1 MNQHVH
7 HIARRIT
14 AAAIGLALS
23 CAGLGSQAVAY
34 ATQPA
39 ATDVTVIAFQQNWK
53 TVAEECTNTYG
64 PEGVKYVQIS
74 PPQESVQGT
83 QWWTVYQPVSY
94 KLNSRFGTE
103 DELKSMI
110 KQCNAAGV
118 DVIAD
123 VVLNHTTGHD
133 VSWVDDQYGV
143 DGTAYNGSYGR
154 YPSMDPYAEGGTQG
168 LYQYQE
174 SGNKHQF
181 GLPSGDF
188 HTCKSNVSDNIS
200 DYTNAD
206 EVWNCRL
213 STMWDINTGSE
224 RVQNMQADYLKRLWQ
239 DGVRGF
245 RIDSAKHMD
254 PDDIA
259 AIKRKFMDKAGI
271 NGQSFPWSQEVIY
284 HQGESSKFAPERY
297 EKNGEVTQ
305 FSYAY
310 SLLKDFNGSITDLKY
325 ITSDLLKRSDDATV
339 FVANWDSARGSE
351 TLSPTS
357 GARYELANAFMLG
370 YDYGHPKILSDYY
383 FDKSTQYDDGVKDT
397 SDTKV
402 PYVDMNEAC
411 VASKDP
417 TQMTYGDW
425 NCQQRWTSIRGMIR
439 FHNAVNGTKATNWQE
454 RGDNNIA
461 FDRAADGSSTAKG
474 FMAINNTLQDHDVDY
489 MTTLPDGEYCDVYA
503 SRGCSKMVTVSNGH
517 VKTTIGKRSA
527 IALYQGAVAESD
539 SGKGQYEPQYSDS
552 PNSTLI
558 GDKTL
563 TVYYKPKQD
572 DAAVPELHYQ
582 KTDGMEQHISMKA
595 VEVAD
600 STDARGWYSADL
612 PKGANLAAAK
622 FYFTDGTGAD
632 RPDSNGWYQSQ
643 VGDTMV
649 NVCDGTVGRGVPYA
663 RTYTGQHAGQTK
675 VTVNFKPTDSVGKRA
690 TGVQV
695 WTDDQTKST
704 YLPFDATGNGFGEIA
719 QGYVDGAHSQ
729 VRFRIVDDET
739 SEDASTGTEDSYSA
753 GTWKLDK
760 FANAYVDG
768 AIEAWV
774 DGNQPQ
780 TVSDRSPEKASPA
793 ATPQPN
799 DIKNPKTLTVKLH
812 YYRAD
817 GRYQD
822 YDMESD
828 TWKGWDLWSWYKE
841 STSGVATPF
850 NGHDDFGEVAEYKL
864 SQTGKGVRDPWF
876 IIRNGGSS
884 WTGKDCDDND
894 RQIPESVINVQ
905 AGNPDEGT
913 AEFWIL
919 SGDPTIYA
927 HPVAA
932 TGVTFDTQGGS
943 SVGAQTVKVGGTAS
957 EPDAPTKDGYRFVR
971 WTTDPA
977 GTTPYTFGTPVNA
990 PVTLYA
996 QWAEAHKVTFDTTGG
1011 SAIDTQLVGD
1021 GEIASTPAAP
1031 IREGYT
1037 FAGWSTSKSDGAV
1050 YDFSTPVTTD
1060 VTLYAQWTPNT
1071 YTVTFNTNGG
1081 TSVSSA
1087 SVQYGQTVAEPNDDP
1102 TLDGKK
1108 FVGWTT
1114 DAAGTQ
1120 PYGFGTP
1127 VTGDLTLYAKWSGV
1141 DETYRTVTLN
1151 LNDGAEY
1158 PPTALQNMTLFVK
1171 DGERLT
1177 IPDPAPTRDG
1187 YRLAGWTTDA
1197 ARQHDYASDSAVT
1210 DDLTLY
1216 AKWVKTWTVTFDS
1229 QGGTDVPAQTV
1240 DDGGQV
1246 VAPDPAPVRD
1256 EYRLTGWSVEPTGG
1270 AAYVFSTPVTA
1281 DVTLYAQWA
1290 RTARQWT
1297 ITFDLNGGAAPA
1309 GKNARELYADQKV
1322 YDGDPLVS
1330 PTKDQTNVPVLDGYE
1345 FQGWSTVR
1353 NDAFATSVLSF
1364 DENGRS
1370 LMPIDRDG
1378 TVYALWAKAG
1388 TVVKPPSATAGSG
1401 TGSAT
1406 TTGVYADTDTGLN
1419 GLAMFEAVVRQPGK
1433 FPNTDFGSITEES
1446 TPWVN

>member
-1 MNQHVH
+1 MNQHAH
-7 HIARRIT
+7 HTARRIT

-174 SGNKHQF
+174 SGNNHQY

-200 DYTNAD
+200 DYSNAD

-213 STMWDINTGSE
+213 STMWDINTGNG
-224 RVQNMQADYLKRLWQ
+224 RVQNMQADYLNRLWQ

-310 SLLKDFNGSITDLKY
+310 SLLKDFNGSITDLKN
-325 ITSDLLKRSDDATV
+325 IKSDLLKNSNDATV

-370 YDYGHPKILSDYY
+370 YDYGHPKILSDYH

-402 PYVDMNEAC
+402 PYVNMNEAC
-411 VASKDP
+411 ATSKDP
-417 TQMTYGDW
+417 TQMAYGDW

-439 FHNAVNGTKATNWQE
+439 FHNAVNGTKVTNWQE
-454 RGDNNIA
+454 HGDNNIA

-489 MTTLPDGEYCDVYA
+489 TTTLPNGEYCDVYA
-503 SRGCSKMVTVSNGH
+503 LRDCSKKVEVSGGH
-517 VKTTIGKRSA
+517 IKTTIGKRSA
-527 IALYQGAVAESD
+527 IALYQGAVAES
-539 SGKGQYEPQYSDS
+539 GPGEGQYEPQYSDS

-572 DAAVPELHYQ
+572 NAAVPELRYQ
-582 KTDGMEQHISMKA
+582 ETDGTVQCISMKA
-595 VEVAD
+595 VEVKD
-600 STDARGWYSADL
+600 STDASGWYSADL
-612 PKGANLAAAK
+612 PGGANLAAVK
-622 FYFTDGTGAD
+622 FYFTDGTDVD
-632 RPDSNGWYQSQ
+632 RPDGNGWYQSQ

-649 NVCDGTVGRGVPYA
+649 NVQDGTVSRGVPFT
-663 RTYTGQHAGQTK
+663 RTYASQHANQTK
-675 VTVNFKPTDSVGKRA
+675 VTINFKPTSSVGTNA
-690 TGVQV
+690 AGVQV
-695 WTDDQTKST
+695 WTDGQTEPT
-704 YLPFDATGNGFGEIA
+704 YLPFDATNGFGKIA
-719 QGYVDGAHSQ
+719 QGYVDGTQSQ
-729 VRFRIVDDET
+729 VKFRIVDDRT
-739 SEDASTGTEDSYSA
+739 ATAASNGTEDSYTA
-753 GTWKLDK
+753 YVWKLDK
-760 FANAYVDG
+760 FADAYVDG

-774 DGNQPQ
+774 DGSQPQ

-905 AGNPDEGT
+905 AGDLAAGT

-919 SGDPTIYA
+919 SGDPTVYA

-932 TGVTFDTQGGS
+932 TGVTFDTRGGS
-943 SVGAQTVKVGGTAS
+943 SVGAQTVKVGGMAR
-957 EPDAPTKDGYRFVR
+957 EPAAPTKDGYKFVG
-971 WTTDPA
+971 WTTDA
-977 GTTPYTFGTPVNA
+977 DGTKPYSFDTPVNV

-996 QWAEAHKVTFDTTGG
+996 QWAVAHKVTFDSTGG
-1011 SAIDTQLVGD
+1011 SAVDTQLVGN
-1021 GEIASTPAAP
+1021 GEKASAPANP
-1031 IREGYT
+1031 TRTGYT
-1037 FAGWSTSKSDGAV
+1037 FAGWSTSQAGGAN
-1050 YDFSTPVTTD
+1050 YNFNATSVTGD
-1060 VTLYAQWTPNT
+1060 LTLYAQWTPNT

-1081 TSVSSA
+1081 TSVDPVN
-1087 SVQYGQTVAEPNDDP
+1087 VQYGQKVAKPSDP
-1102 TLDGKK
+1102 TFDDRQ

-1114 DAAGTQ
+1114 DEAGTK
-1120 PYGFGTP
+1120 PYGFDTP
-1127 VTGDLTLYAKWSGV
+1127 VTGDLTLYAKWAGAG
-1141 DETYRTVTLN
+1141 ETYRTVTLN
-1151 LNDGAEY
+1151 LSDGADY
-1158 PPTALQNMTLFVK
+1158 PPTALQSMTLFVK
-1171 DGERLT
+1171 NGEQLV

-1187 YRLAGWTTDA
+1187 YRLAGWTIDTA
-1197 ARQHDYASDSAVT
+1197 GTKPYGFGTPVT
-1210 DDLTLY
+1210 VDLTLY

-1229 QGGTDVPAQTV
+1229 QGGTDVPSQTV
-1240 DDGGQV
+1240 DDRGPA
-1246 VAPDPAPVRD
+1246 VAPDPAPTRD
-1256 EYRLTGWSVEPTGG
+1256 EYKLIGWSVEPTGG
-1270 AAYVFSTPVTA
+1270 ATYDFNTQVTA

-1290 RTARQWT
+1290 RTAHQWT
-1297 ITFDLNGGAAPA
+1297 IKFDLNGGAAPE
-1309 GKNARELYADQKV
+1309 GKEATKLYADQKV
-1322 YDGDPLVS
+1322 YDGDPLIS
-1330 PTKDQTNVPVLDGYE
+1330 PTVDQTNVPVLEGYE

-1353 NDAFATSVLSF
+1353 NDALAKSVLSF
-1364 DENGRS
+1364 DENGKS

-1378 TVYALWAKAG
+1378 TVYALWAKMG
-1388 TVVKPPSATAGSG
+1388 TVVKPPTSTSD
-1401 TGSAT
+1401 ST
-1406 TTGVYADTDTGLN
+1406 TQSQIGAYSNTEAGLN

>member
-1 MNQHVH
+1 MNQHAH
-7 HIARRIT
+7 HTARRIT

-53 TVAEECTNTYG
+53 TVGEECTNTYG

-103 DELKSMI
+103 DELKNMI
-110 KQCNAAGV
+110 KQCNAVGV

-174 SGNKHQF
+174 SGNNHQF

-200 DYTNAD
+200 DYSNAD

-224 RVQNMQADYLKRLWQ
+224 RVQNMQADYLNQLWQ

-254 PDDIA
+254 PNDIA

-271 NGQSFPWSQEVIY
+271 NGWSFPWSQEVIY

-310 SLLKDFNGSITDLKY
+310 SLLKDFNGSITDLKN
-325 ITSDLLKRSDDATV
+325 IKSDLLKNSNDATV

-383 FDKSTQYDDGVKDT
+383 FVKSTQYDDGVKDT

-402 PYVDMNEAC
+402 PYVNMDEAC
-411 VASKDP
+411 ATSKDP
-417 TQMTYGDW
+417 TQMTYGNW

-439 FHNAVNGTKATNWQE
+439 FHNAVNGTKVTNWQE
-454 RGDNNIA
+454 NGNNNIA
-461 FDRAADGSSTAKG
+461 FDRAADGSSPAKG

-489 MTTLPDGEYCDVYA
+489 TTTLPDGEYCDVYA
-503 SRGCSKMVTVSNGH
+503 SRDCSKKVKVSGRH
-517 VKTTIGKRSA
+517 IKTTIGKRSA

-539 SGKGQYEPQYSDS
+539 FDKGKYDPQYSDS

-558 GDKTL
+558 ADKTL
-563 TVYYKPKQD
+563 TVYYKPKQSGS
-572 DAAVPELHYQ
+572 APTLHYQ
-582 KTDGMEQHISMKA
+582 KADGSEQNLAMKA
-595 VEVAD
+595 VDASN
-600 STDARGWYSADL
+600 STDANGWYSVNL
-612 PKGANLAAAK
+612 PEGANLETAK
-622 FYFTDGTGAD
+622 FYFTDGTGTD
-632 RPDSNGWYQSQ
+632 RPDTNGWYQSQ

-649 NVCDGTVGRGVPYA
+649 NVQDGTVSRGVPFT
-663 RTYTGQHAGQTK
+663 RTYANQTK
-675 VTVNFKPTDSVGKRA
+675 VTINFKPTSSVGTNA
-690 TGVQV
+690 AGVQV
-695 WTDDQTKST
+695 WTDGQTEPT
-704 YLPFDATGNGFGEIA
+704 YLPFDATNGFGKIA
-719 QGYVDGAHSQ
+719 QGYVDGTQSQ
-729 VRFRIVDDET
+729 VRFRIVDGGTADK
-739 SEDASTGTEDSYSA
+739 ASAGTKDSYLAS
-753 GTWKLDK
+753 TWKLDK

-774 DGNQPQ
+774 DGSQPQ
-780 TVSDRSPEKASPA
+780 SASDRSPEKAAPA

-799 DIKNPKTLTVKLH
+799 DIKNPTTLTVKLH

-894 RQIPESVINVQ
+894 RQIPESVINVS
-905 AGNPDEGT
+905 AGNPNEGT

-932 TGVTFDTQGGS
+932 TGVTFDTRGGS
-943 SVGAQTVKVGGTAS
+943 SVGAQTVKVGGMAR
-957 EPDAPTKDGYRFVR
+957 EPAAPTKDGYKFVG
-971 WTTDPA
+971 WTTDA
-977 GTTPYTFGTPVNA
+977 TGTKLYLFDTPVNV

-996 QWAEAHKVTFDTTGG
+996 QWAVAHKVTFDSTGG
-1011 SAIDTQLVGD
+1011 SAVDTQLVGN
-1021 GEIASTPAAP
+1021 GEKASAP
-1031 IREGYT
+1031 TDPTRTGYT
-1037 FAGWSTSKSDGAV
+1037 FVGWSTSQAGGAD
-1050 YDFSTPVTTD
+1050 YNFNATSVTGD
-1060 VTLYAQWTPNT
+1060 LTLYAQWTPNT
-1071 YTVTFNTNGG
+1071 YTVTFDSNGG
-1081 TSVSSA
+1081 TSVPSTT
-1087 SVQYGQTVAEPNDDP
+1087 VKYGQIVTKPTGP
-1102 TLDGKK
+1102 TLNGKV

-1114 DAAGTQ
+1114 DEAGTK

-1127 VTGDLTLYAKWSGV
+1127 VTGNLTLYAKWADAG
-1141 DETYRTVTLN
+1141 ETYRTVTLN
-1151 LNDGAEY
+1151 LSDGADY
-1158 PPTALQNMTLFVK
+1158 PPTALQSMTLFVK
-1171 DGERLT
+1171 DGKKLA

-1187 YRLAGWTTDA
+1187 YRLAGWTIDTA
-1197 ARQHDYASDSAVT
+1197 GTKPYGFGTPVT
-1210 DDLTLY
+1210 VDLTLY

-1229 QGGTDVPAQTV
+1229 QGGTDVPSQTV
-1240 DDGGQV
+1240 DDGGQA
-1246 VAPDPAPVRD
+1246 VAPDPVPTRD
-1256 EYRLTGWSVEPTGG
+1256 EYKLTGWSVEPTGG
-1270 AAYVFSTPVTA
+1270 ATYGFSTQVTA

-1290 RTARQWT
+1290 RTAHQWT

-1309 GKNARELYADQKV
+1309 GKNAGELYAAQKV
-1322 YDGDPLVS
+1322 YDGDSLIS
-1330 PTKDQTNVPVLDGYE
+1330 PTQDQTNVPVLDGYE

-1353 NDAFATSVLSF
+1353 NDALAKSVLSF
-1364 DENGRS
+1364 DENGKS

-1378 TVYALWAKAG
+1378 TVYALWAKMG
-1388 TVVKPPSATAGSG
+1388 TVVKPPIPTSDS
-1401 TGSAT
+1401 T
-1406 TTGVYADTDTGLN
+1406 TQSQIGAYSNTETGLN

>member
-1 MNQHVH
+1 MNQHAH
-7 HIARRIT
+7 HTARRIT

-39 ATDVTVIAFQQNWK
+39 ATDVTVIAFQQNWR
-53 TVAEECTNTYG
+53 TVAKECTNTYG

-103 DELKSMI
+103 DELKNMI
-110 KQCNAAGV
+110 KQCKAAGV

-143 DGTAYNGSYGR
+143 GGTAYNGSYGR

-174 SGNKHQF
+174 SGNNHQF

-213 STMWDINTGSE
+213 STMWDINTGNG
-224 RVQNMQADYLKRLWQ
+224 RVQSMQADYLNRLWQ

-254 PDDIA
+254 PNDIA

-310 SLLKDFNGSITDLKY
+310 SLLKDFNGSITDLKN
-325 ITSDLLKRSDDATV
+325 IKSDLLKNSNDATV

-402 PYVDMNEAC
+402 PYVDMDEAC
-411 VASKDP
+411 ATSKDP
-417 TQMTYGDW
+417 TQMVYGDW

-439 FHNAVNGTKATNWQE
+439 FHNAVNGTKVTNWQE
-454 RGDNNIA
+454 NGNNNIA
-461 FDRAADGSSTAKG
+461 FDRAADGSPTAKG

-489 MTTLPDGEYCDVYA
+489 TTTLPDDTYCDVYA
-503 SRGCSKMVTVSNGH
+503 SRDCSKKVKVSGGH
-517 VKTTIGKRSA
+517 IKTTIGKRSA
-527 IALYQGAVAESD
+527 IALYQGAAAESD
-539 SGKGQYEPQYSDS
+539 PDKGKYDPQYRDS

-558 GDKTL
+558 GDKIL

-582 KTDGMEQHISMKA
+582 KTDGTEQRIPMKA
-595 VEVAD
+595 VEVMD
-600 STDARGWYSADL
+600 STDARGWYRADL

-622 FYFTDGTGAD
+622 FYFTDDTGAD
-632 RPDSNGWYQSQ
+632 RPDGNGWYQSQ

-649 NVCDGTVGRGVPYA
+649 NVQDGTVSRGVPFT
-663 RTYTGQHAGQTK
+663 RTYASQHAGQTK
-675 VTVNFKPTDSVGKRA
+675 VTVNFKPTDSVGERA
-690 TGVQV
+690 TGVRV

-704 YLPFDATGNGFGEIA
+704 YLPFGATVNGFGKIA
-719 QGYVDGAHSQ
+719 QGYVDGTQSQ
-729 VRFRIVDDET
+729 VRFRIVDGET
-739 SEDASTGTEDSYSA
+739 ANAASAGTEDSYLA
-753 GTWKLDK
+753 RTWKLDK
-760 FANAYVDG
+760 FDDAYVNG

-774 DGNQPQ
+774 DGSQPQ
-780 TVSDRSPEKASPA
+780 NVSDRSPEKASPA

-850 NGHDDFGEVAEYKL
+850 NEHDDFGEVAEYRL

-905 AGNPDEGT
+905 AGDHDAGT

-919 SGDPTIYA
+919 SGDPTVYA

-932 TGVTFDTQGGS
+932 TGVTFDTRGGS
-943 SVGAQTVKVGGTAS
+943 SVGAQTVKVGGMAS
-957 EPDAPTKDGYRFVR
+957 EPAAPTKDGYKFVG
-971 WTTDPA
+971 WATDA
-977 GTTPYTFGTPVNA
+977 DGTKLYSFDTPVTA

-996 QWAEAHKVTFDTTGG
+996 QWAVAHKVTFDSTGG
-1011 SAIDTQLVGD
+1011 SAVDMQLVGN
-1021 GEIASTPAAP
+1021 GEKASAPADP
-1031 IREGYT
+1031 TRTGYT
-1037 FAGWSTSKSDGAV
+1037 FAGWSTSQAGGAN
-1050 YDFSTPVTTD
+1050 YDFNATSVTGD
-1060 VTLYAQWTPNT
+1060 LTLYAQWKPNT
-1071 YTVTFNTNGG
+1071 YTVTFDSNGG
-1081 TSVSSA
+1081 TSVPSTT
-1087 SVQYGQTVAEPNDDP
+1087 VKYGQIVTKP
-1102 TLDGKK
+1102 TNPTFNGKV

-1127 VTGDLTLYAKWSGV
+1127 VTGELTLHAKWAGA
-1141 DETYRTVTLN
+1141 DETYHTVTLN
-1151 LNDGAEY
+1151 LKEGTDY
-1158 PPTALQNMTLFVK
+1158 PSTALQSMTLFVK
-1171 DGERLT
+1171 DGEKLA

-1187 YRLAGWTTDA
+1187 YRLAGWTTDE
-1197 ARQHDYASDSAVT
+1197 ARQTDYTADAPVT
-1210 DDLTLY
+1210 NDLTLY

-1229 QGGTDVPAQTV
+1229 QGGTDVPSQTV
-1240 DDGGQV
+1240 DNGGQA
-1246 VAPDPAPVRD
+1246 VAPDPAPTRD
-1256 EYRLTGWSVEPTGG
+1256 EYKLTGWSTDATGG
-1270 AAYVFSTPVTA
+1270 TAYDFNATPVTG
-1281 DVTLYAQWA
+1281 DVTLYAEWT
-1290 RTARQWT
+1290 RTSHQWT
-1297 ITFDLNGGAAPA
+1297 IKFDLNGGAAPE
-1309 GKNARELYADQKV
+1309 GKEATKLYADQKV
-1322 YDGDPLVS
+1322 YDGDPLIS
-1330 PTKDQTNVPVLDGYE
+1330 PTVDQTNVPVLEGYE

-1353 NDAFATSVLSF
+1353 NDALAKSVLSF
-1364 DENGRS
+1364 DENGKS

-1378 TVYALWAKAG
+1378 TVYALWAKMG
-1388 TVVKPPSATAGSG
+1388 TVVKPPTSTSD
-1401 TGSAT
+1401 ST
-1406 TTGVYADTDTGLN
+1406 TQSQIGAYSNTETGLN

>member
-39 ATDVTVIAFQQNWK
+39 ATDVTVIAFQQTWR
-53 TVAEECTNTYG
+53 TIGQECTDTYG

-103 DELKSMI
+103 DELKGMI
-110 KQCNAAGV
+110 NQCNAAGV
-118 DVIAD
+118 DVVAD

-154 YPSMDPYAEGGTQG
+154 YPSMDPYADGGVQG

-224 RVQNMQADYLKRLWQ
+224 RVQSMQADYLNRLWQ

-254 PDDIA
+254 PNDIA

-271 NGQSFPWSQEVIY
+271 NGRSFPWSQEVIY

-310 SLLKDFNGSITDLKY
+310 SLLKDFNGSITDLKN
-325 ITSDLLKRSDDATV
+325 IKSDLLKNSNDATV

-370 YDYGHPKILSDYY
+370 YDYGHPKILSDYH
-383 FDKSTQYDDGVKDT
+383 FDKSTQYDDGVKDA
-397 SDTKV
+397 SEIKV
-402 PYVDMNEAC
+402 PYVNMNEAC
-411 VASKDP
+411 ATSKDP
-417 TQMTYGDW
+417 TRMQYGDW

-439 FHNAVNGTKATNWQE
+439 FHNAVSGTKVTNWQE
-454 RGDNNIA
+454 NGNNNIA
-461 FDRAADGSSTAKG
+461 FDRASDASSEAKG

-489 MTTLPDGEYCDVYA
+489 TTTLPDGTYCDVYA
-503 SRGCSKMVTVSNGH
+503 SRDCSKTVKVSGGH
-517 VKTTIGKRSA
+517 IKTTIGKRSA
-527 IALYQGAVAESD
+527 IALYQGAAAESD
-539 SGKGQYEPQYSDS
+539 SGKGQYDPQYSDS
-552 PNSTLI
+552 PNSILI
-558 GDKTL
+558 ADETL
-563 TVYYKPKQD
+563 TVYYKPKQSGS
-572 DAAVPELHYQ
+572 APTLHYQ
-582 KTDGMEQHISMKA
+582 KADGSEQNLAMEA
-595 VEVAD
+595 VDASD
-600 STDARGWYSADL
+600 STDANGWYSVNL
-612 PKGANLAAAK
+612 PEGANLETAK
-622 FYFTDGTGAD
+622 FYFTDGTDTD
-632 RPDSNGWYQSQ
+632 RPDIRWYQTQ

-649 NVCDGTVGRGVPYA
+649 NVQNGTVSRGVPFT
-663 RTYTGQHAGQTK
+663 RTYASQHANQTK
-675 VTVNFKPTDSVGKRA
+675 VTINFKPTSSVGTNA

-695 WTDDQTKST
+695 WADDPAQAVYISFGVTS
-704 YLPFDATGNGFGEIA
+704 NGFGKTA
-719 QGYVDGAHSQ
+719 SGYVDGTQSQ
-729 VRFRIVDDET
+729 VKFRIVDGET
-739 SEDASTGTEDSYSA
+739 ATAASNGTEDSYTA
-753 GTWKLDK
+753 DVWKLDK
-760 FANAYVDG
+760 FSDAYVNG

-774 DGNQPQ
+774 DGSQPQ
-780 TVSDRSPEKASPA
+780 SASDRSPEKAAPA

-817 GRYQD
+817 GNYQE

-828 TWKGWDLWSWYKE
+828 IWKGWDLWNWYKE
-841 STSGVATPF
+841 SASGMVTPF

-905 AGNPDEGT
+905 AGNFAAGT

-919 SGDPTIYA
+919 SGDPTVYA

-932 TGVTFDTQGGS
+932 TGVTFDSQGGS
-943 SVGAQTVKVGGTAS
+943 PVGTQTVKLGGTANK
-957 EPDAPTKDGYRFVR
+957 PAAPTKDGFKFVR
-971 WTTDPA
+971 WTTDA
-977 GTTPYTFGTPVNA
+977 DGTQPYDFNSAVTA

-996 QWAEAHKVTFDTTGG
+996 QWAVAHKVTFDSTGG
-1011 SAIDTQLVGD
+1011 SAVDTQLVGD
-1021 GEIASTPAAP
+1021 GEKASVPANP
-1031 IREGYT
+1031 TRTGYT
-1037 FAGWSTSKSDGAV
+1037 FAGWSTDATGGTA
-1050 YDFSTPVTTD
+1050 YDFN
-1060 VTLYAQWTPNT
+1060 A
-1071 YTVTFNTNGG
+1071 
-1081 TSVSSA
+1081 
-1087 SVQYGQTVAEPNDDP
+1087 
-1102 TLDGKK
+1102 
-1108 FVGWTT
+1108 
-1114 DAAGTQ
+1114 
-1120 PYGFGTP
+1120 TP
-1127 VTGDLTLYAKWSGV
+1127 VTGDLTLYAKWTPNTYTVTFNSNEGTSV
-1141 DETYRTVTLN
+1141 TSATVEYGQTVTKPADPTLDGKVFVGWTTDAAGTRPYGFGTPVTGELTLYAKWADGGETYHTVTLN
-1151 LNDGAEY
+1151 LKEGTDY
-1158 PPTALQNMTLFVK
+1158 PSTALQSMTLFVK
-1171 DGERLT
+1171 DGEKLA

-1187 YRLAGWTTDA
+1187 YRLAGWTTDE
-1197 ARQHDYASDSAVT
+1197 ARQDDYTADAPVAG
-1210 DDLTLY
+1210 DLTLY
-1216 AKWVKTWTVTFDS
+1216 AKWVKTWTVTFDT
-1229 QGGTDVPAQTV
+1229 QDGTPVTTQIV
-1240 DDGGQV
+1240 DDNSHATV
-1246 VAPDPAPVRD
+1246 PDPAPTRD
-1256 EYRLTGWSVEPTGG
+1256 EYKLTGWSTDATGG
-1270 AAYVFSTPVTA
+1270 TAYDFNATPVTG
-1281 DVTLYAQWA
+1281 DVTLYAQWT
-1290 RTARQWT
+1290 RTSHQWT
-1297 ITFDLNGGAAPA
+1297 IKFDLNGGAAPE
-1309 GKNARELYADQKV
+1309 GKEATKLYADQKV
-1322 YDGDPLVS
+1322 YDGDPLIS
-1330 PTKDQTNVPVLDGYE
+1330 PTVDQTNVPVLKGYE

-1353 NDAFATSVLSF
+1353 NDALAKSVLSF
-1364 DENGRS
+1364 DENGKS

-1378 TVYALWAKAG
+1378 TVYALWAKMG
-1388 TVVKPPSATAGSG
+1388 TVVKPPTSTSD
-1401 TGSAT
+1401 ST
-1406 TTGVYADTDTGLN
+1406 TQSQIGAYSNTETGLN

>member
-1 MNQHVH
+1 MNQHAH
-7 HIARRIT
+7 HTARRIT

-53 TVAEECTNTYG
+53 TVAEECANTYG

-174 SGNKHQF
+174 SGNNHQY

-200 DYTNAD
+200 DYSNAD

-213 STMWDINTGSE
+213 STMWDINTGNG
-224 RVQNMQADYLKRLWQ
+224 RVQNMQADYLNRLWQ

-370 YDYGHPKILSDYY
+370 YDYGHPKILSDYH

-402 PYVDMNEAC
+402 PYVDMNKAC
-411 VASKDP
+411 AISKDP

-439 FHNAVNGTKATNWQE
+439 FHNAVNGTKVTNWQE

-489 MTTLPDGEYCDVYA
+489 TTTLPNGEYCDVYA
-503 SRGCSKMVTVSNGH
+503 SRDCSKTVKVSGGH
-517 VKTTIGKRSA
+517 IKTTIGKRSA

-563 TVYYKPKQD
+563 TMYYKPKQD

-582 KTDGMEQHISMKA
+582 KADGSEQNLAMEA
-595 VEVAD
+595 VDASD
-600 STDARGWYSADL
+600 STDANGWYSVNL
-612 PKGANLAAAK
+612 PEGANLAAAK
-622 FYFTDGTGAD
+622 FYFTDGTGTD
-632 RPDSNGWYQSQ
+632 RPDTNGWYQSQ

-649 NVCDGTVGRGVPYA
+649 NVQDGTVSRGVPFT
-663 RTYTGQHAGQTK
+663 RTYASQHANQTK
-675 VTVNFKPTDSVGKRA
+675 VTINFKPTSSVGTNA

-695 WTDDQTKST
+695 WTDDQAV
-704 YLPFDATGNGFGEIA
+704 YIPFGATPNGFGKTA
-719 QGYVDGAHSQ
+719 SGYVDGTQSQ
-729 VRFRIVDDET
+729 VKFRIVDDRT
-739 SEDASTGTEDSYSA
+739 ATAASNGTEDSYTA
-753 GTWKLDK
+753 DVWKLDK
-760 FANAYVDG
+760 FADAYVDG

-774 DGNQPQ
+774 DGNQPR

-864 SQTGKGVRDPWF
+864 LQTGKGVRDPWF

-905 AGNPDEGT
+905 AGDLAAGT

-919 SGDPTIYA
+919 SGDPTVYA

-932 TGVTFDTQGGS
+932 TGVIFDSQGGS
-943 SVGAQTVKVGGTAS
+943 PIGAQTVKLGGTAS
-957 EPDAPTKDGYRFVR
+957 EPVAPTKDGFKFVR
-971 WTTDPA
+971 WTTDVA
-977 GTTPYTFGTPVNA
+977 GIQPYDFNSEVTA

-996 QWAEAHKVTFDTTGG
+996 QWAVAHKVTFDSTGG
-1011 SAIDTQLVGD
+1011 SAVDTQLVGD
-1021 GEIASTPAAP
+1021 GEKASAPANP
-1031 IREGYT
+1031 TRTGYT
-1037 FAGWSTSKSDGAV
+1037 FAGWRTDATGGAA
-1050 YDFSTPVTTD
+1050 YDFNATPVTGD
-1060 VTLYAQWTPNT
+1060 VTLYAEWTR
-1071 YTVTFNTNGG
+1071 
-1081 TSVSSA
+1081 TS
-1087 SVQYGQTVAEPNDDP
+1087 
-1102 TLDGKK
+1102 
-1108 FVGWTT
+1108 
-1114 DAAGTQ
+1114 
-1120 PYGFGTP
+1120 
-1127 VTGDLTLYAKWSGV
+1127 
-1141 DETYRTVTLN
+1141 
-1151 LNDGAEY
+1151 
-1158 PPTALQNMTLFVK
+1158 
-1171 DGERLT
+1171 
-1177 IPDPAPTRDG
+1177 
-1187 YRLAGWTTDA
+1187 
-1197 ARQHDYASDSAVT
+1197 H
-1210 DDLTLY
+1210 
-1216 AKWVKTWTVTFDS
+1216 
-1229 QGGTDVPAQTV
+1229 
-1240 DDGGQV
+1240 
-1246 VAPDPAPVRD
+1246 
-1256 EYRLTGWSVEPTGG
+1256 
-1270 AAYVFSTPVTA
+1270 
-1281 DVTLYAQWA
+1281 
-1290 RTARQWT
+1290 QWT
-1297 ITFDLNGGAAPA
+1297 IKFDLNGGAAPE
-1309 GKNARELYADQKV
+1309 GKEATKLYADQKV
-1322 YDGDPLVS
+1322 YDGDPLIS
-1330 PTKDQTNVPVLDGYE
+1330 PTVDQTNVPVLEGYE

-1353 NDAFATSVLSF
+1353 NDALAKSVLSF
-1364 DENGRS
+1364 DENGKS

-1378 TVYALWAKAG
+1378 TVYALWAKMG
-1388 TVVKPPSATAGSG
+1388 TVVKPPTSTSD
-1401 TGSAT
+1401 ST
-1406 TTGVYADTDTGLN
+1406 TQSQIGAYSNTETGLN

-1446 TPWVN
+1446 APWVN

>member
-1 MNQHVH
+1 MNQHAH
-7 HIARRIT
+7 HTARRIT

-53 TVAEECTNTYG
+53 TVGEECTNTYG

-103 DELKSMI
+103 DELKNMI
-110 KQCNAAGV
+110 KQCNAVGV

-174 SGNKHQF
+174 SGNNHQF

-200 DYTNAD
+200 DYSNAD

-224 RVQNMQADYLKRLWQ
+224 RVQNMQADYLNQLWQ

-254 PDDIA
+254 PNDIA

-271 NGQSFPWSQEVIY
+271 NGWSFPWSQEVIY

-310 SLLKDFNGSITDLKY
+310 SLLKDFNGSITDLKN
-325 ITSDLLKRSDDATV
+325 IKSDLLKNSNDATV

-383 FDKSTQYDDGVKDT
+383 FVKSTQYDDGVKDT

-402 PYVDMNEAC
+402 PYVNMDEAC
-411 VASKDP
+411 ATSKDP
-417 TQMTYGDW
+417 TQMTYGNW

-439 FHNAVNGTKATNWQE
+439 FHNAVNGTKVTNWQE
-454 RGDNNIA
+454 NGNNNIA
-461 FDRAADGSSTAKG
+461 FDRAADGSSPAKG

-489 MTTLPDGEYCDVYA
+489 TTTLPDGEYCDVYA
-503 SRGCSKMVTVSNGH
+503 SRDCSKKVKVSGRH
-517 VKTTIGKRSA
+517 IKTTIGKRSA

-539 SGKGQYEPQYSDS
+539 FDKGKYDPQYSDS

-558 GDKTL
+558 ADKTL
-563 TVYYKPKQD
+563 TVYYKPKQSGS
-572 DAAVPELHYQ
+572 APTLHYQ
-582 KTDGMEQHISMKA
+582 KADGSEQNLAMKA
-595 VEVAD
+595 VDASN
-600 STDARGWYSADL
+600 STDANGWYSVNL
-612 PKGANLAAAK
+612 PEGANLETAK
-622 FYFTDGTGAD
+622 FYFTDGTGTD
-632 RPDSNGWYQSQ
+632 RPDTNGWYQSQ

-649 NVCDGTVGRGVPYA
+649 NVQDGTVSRGVPFT
-663 RTYTGQHAGQTK
+663 RTYANQTK
-675 VTVNFKPTDSVGKRA
+675 VTINFKPTSSVGTNA
-690 TGVQV
+690 AGVQV
-695 WTDDQTKST
+695 WTDGQTEPT
-704 YLPFDATGNGFGEIA
+704 YLPFDATNGFGKIA
-719 QGYVDGAHSQ
+719 QGYVDGTQSQ
-729 VRFRIVDDET
+729 VRFRIVDGGTADK
-739 SEDASTGTEDSYSA
+739 ASAGTKDSYLAS
-753 GTWKLDK
+753 TWKLDK

-774 DGNQPQ
+774 DGSQPQ
-780 TVSDRSPEKASPA
+780 SASDRSPEKAAPA

-799 DIKNPKTLTVKLH
+799 DIKNPTTLTVKLH

-894 RQIPESVINVQ
+894 RQIPESVINVS
-905 AGNPDEGT
+905 AGNPNEGT

-932 TGVTFDTQGGS
+932 TGVTFDTRGGS
-943 SVGAQTVKVGGTAS
+943 SVGAQTVKVGGMAR
-957 EPDAPTKDGYRFVR
+957 EPAAPTKDGYKFVG
-971 WTTDPA
+971 WTTDAA
-977 GTTPYTFGTPVNA
+977 GTKLYLFDTPVNV

-996 QWAEAHKVTFDTTGG
+996 QWAVAHKVTFDSTGG
-1011 SAIDTQLVGD
+1011 SAVDTQLVGN
-1021 GEIASTPAAP
+1021 GEKASAP
-1031 IREGYT
+1031 TDPTRTGYT
-1037 FAGWSTSKSDGAV
+1037 FVGWSTSQAGGAD
-1050 YDFSTPVTTD
+1050 YNFNATSVTGD
-1060 VTLYAQWTPNT
+1060 LTLYAQWTPNT
-1071 YTVTFNTNGG
+1071 YTVTFDSNGG
-1081 TSVSSA
+1081 TSVPSTT
-1087 SVQYGQTVAEPNDDP
+1087 VKYGQIVTKPTGP
-1102 TLDGKK
+1102 TLNGKV

-1114 DAAGTQ
+1114 DEAGTK

-1127 VTGDLTLYAKWSGV
+1127 VTGNLTLYAKWADAG
-1141 DETYRTVTLN
+1141 ETYRTVTLN
-1151 LNDGAEY
+1151 LSDGADY
-1158 PPTALQNMTLFVK
+1158 PPTALQSMTLFVK
-1171 DGERLT
+1171 DGKKLA

-1187 YRLAGWTTDA
+1187 YRLAGWTIDTA
-1197 ARQHDYASDSAVT
+1197 GTKPYGFGTPVT
-1210 DDLTLY
+1210 VDLTLY

-1229 QGGTDVPAQTV
+1229 QGGTDVPSQTV
-1240 DDGGQV
+1240 DDGGQA
-1246 VAPDPAPVRD
+1246 VAPDPVPTRD
-1256 EYRLTGWSVEPTGG
+1256 EYKLTGWSVEPTGG
-1270 AAYVFSTPVTA
+1270 ATYGFSTQVTA

-1290 RTARQWT
+1290 RTAHQWT

-1309 GKNARELYADQKV
+1309 GKNAGELYAAQKV
-1322 YDGDPLVS
+1322 YDGDSLIS
-1330 PTKDQTNVPVLDGYE
+1330 PTQDQTNVPVLDGYE

-1353 NDAFATSVLSF
+1353 NDALAKSVLSF
-1364 DENGRS
+1364 DENGKS

-1378 TVYALWAKAG
+1378 TVYALWAKMG
-1388 TVVKPPSATAGSG
+1388 TVVKPPIPTSDS
-1401 TGSAT
+1401 T
-1406 TTGVYADTDTGLN
+1406 TQSQIGAYSNTETGLN

>member
-1 MNQHVH
+1 MNQHAH
-7 HIARRIT
+7 HTARRIT

-53 TVAEECTNTYG
+53 TVAEECANTYG

-174 SGNKHQF
+174 SGNNHQY

-200 DYTNAD
+200 DYSNAD

-213 STMWDINTGSE
+213 STMWDINTGNG
-224 RVQNMQADYLKRLWQ
+224 RVQNMQADYLNRLWQ

-370 YDYGHPKILSDYY
+370 YDYGHPKILSDYH

-402 PYVDMNEAC
+402 PYVDMNKAC
-411 VASKDP
+411 AISKDP

-439 FHNAVNGTKATNWQE
+439 FHNAVNGTKVTNWQE

-489 MTTLPDGEYCDVYA
+489 TTTLPNGEYCDVYV
-503 SRGCSKMVTVSNGH
+503 SRDCSKTVKVSGGH
-517 VKTTIGKRSA
+517 IKTTIGKRSA

-539 SGKGQYEPQYSDS
+539 PGKGQYEPQYSDS

-563 TVYYKPKQD
+563 TMYYKPKQD

-582 KTDGMEQHISMKA
+582 KADGSEQNLAMEA
-595 VEVAD
+595 VDASD
-600 STDARGWYSADL
+600 STDANGWYSVNL
-612 PKGANLAAAK
+612 PEGANLAAAK
-622 FYFTDGTGAD
+622 FYFTDGTGTD
-632 RPDSNGWYQSQ
+632 RPDTNGWYQSQ

-649 NVCDGTVGRGVPYA
+649 NVQDGTVSRGVPFT
-663 RTYTGQHAGQTK
+663 RTYASQHANQTK
-675 VTVNFKPTDSVGKRA
+675 VTINFKPTSSVGTNA

-695 WTDDQTKST
+695 WTDDQAV
-704 YLPFDATGNGFGEIA
+704 YIPFGATPNGFGKTA
-719 QGYVDGAHSQ
+719 SGYVDGTQSQ
-729 VRFRIVDDET
+729 VKFRIVDDRT
-739 SEDASTGTEDSYSA
+739 ATAASNGTEDSYTA
-753 GTWKLDK
+753 DVWKLDK
-760 FANAYVDG
+760 FADAYVDG

-774 DGNQPQ
+774 DGNQPR

-864 SQTGKGVRDPWF
+864 LQTGKGVRDPWF

-905 AGNPDEGT
+905 AGDLAAGT

-919 SGDPTIYA
+919 SGDPTVYA

-932 TGVTFDTQGGS
+932 TGVIFDSQGGS
-943 SVGAQTVKVGGTAS
+943 PIGAQTVKLGGTAS
-957 EPDAPTKDGYRFVR
+957 EPVAPTKDGFKFVR
-971 WTTDPA
+971 WTTDVA
-977 GTTPYTFGTPVNA
+977 GIQPYDFNSEVTA

-996 QWAEAHKVTFDTTGG
+996 QWAVAHKVTFDSTGG
-1011 SAIDTQLVGD
+1011 SAVDTQLVGD
-1021 GEIASTPAAP
+1021 GEKASAPANP
-1031 IREGYT
+1031 TRTGYT
-1037 FAGWSTSKSDGAV
+1037 FAGWRTDATGGAA
-1050 YDFSTPVTTD
+1050 YDFNATPVTGD
-1060 VTLYAQWTPNT
+1060 VTLYAEWTR
-1071 YTVTFNTNGG
+1071 
-1081 TSVSSA
+1081 TS
-1087 SVQYGQTVAEPNDDP
+1087 
-1102 TLDGKK
+1102 
-1108 FVGWTT
+1108 
-1114 DAAGTQ
+1114 
-1120 PYGFGTP
+1120 
-1127 VTGDLTLYAKWSGV
+1127 
-1141 DETYRTVTLN
+1141 
-1151 LNDGAEY
+1151 
-1158 PPTALQNMTLFVK
+1158 
-1171 DGERLT
+1171 
-1177 IPDPAPTRDG
+1177 
-1187 YRLAGWTTDA
+1187 
-1197 ARQHDYASDSAVT
+1197 H
-1210 DDLTLY
+1210 
-1216 AKWVKTWTVTFDS
+1216 
-1229 QGGTDVPAQTV
+1229 
-1240 DDGGQV
+1240 
-1246 VAPDPAPVRD
+1246 
-1256 EYRLTGWSVEPTGG
+1256 
-1270 AAYVFSTPVTA
+1270 
-1281 DVTLYAQWA
+1281 
-1290 RTARQWT
+1290 QWT
-1297 ITFDLNGGAAPA
+1297 IKFDLNGGAAPE
-1309 GKNARELYADQKV
+1309 GKEATKLYADQKV
-1322 YDGDPLVS
+1322 YDGDPLIS
-1330 PTKDQTNVPVLDGYE
+1330 PTVDQTNVPVLEGYE

-1353 NDAFATSVLSF
+1353 NDALAKSVLSF
-1364 DENGRS
+1364 DENGKS

-1378 TVYALWAKAG
+1378 TVYALWAKMG
-1388 TVVKPPSATAGSG
+1388 TVVKPPTSTSD
-1401 TGSAT
+1401 ST
-1406 TTGVYADTDTGLN
+1406 TQSQIGAYSNTETGLN

-1446 TPWVN
+1446 APWVN

>member
-1 MNQHVH
+1 MNQHAH
-7 HIARRIT
+7 HTARRIT

-34 ATQPA
+34 ATQPV

-154 YPSMDPYAEGGTQG
+154 YPSMDPYAEGGAQG

-174 SGNKHQF
+174 SGNNHQY

-200 DYTNAD
+200 DYSNAD

-213 STMWDINTGSE
+213 STMWDINTGNG
-224 RVQNMQADYLKRLWQ
+224 RVQNMQADYLNRLWQ

-402 PYVDMNEAC
+402 PYVDMNKAC
-411 VASKDP
+411 ATSKDP

-439 FHNAVNGTKATNWQE
+439 FHNAVNGTKVTNWQE

-461 FDRAADGSSTAKG
+461 FDRAADGSSPAKG

-489 MTTLPDGEYCDVYA
+489 TTTLPDGEYCDVYA
-503 SRGCSKMVTVSNGH
+503 SRDCSKTVTVSDGH

-539 SGKGQYEPQYSDS
+539 PGKGQYEPQYSDS

-563 TVYYKPKQD
+563 TVYYKPKQN

-582 KTDGMEQHISMKA
+582 KTDGTEQHISMKA

-612 PKGANLAAAK
+612 PEGANLAAAK
-622 FYFTDGTGAD
+622 FYFTDGTDTD
-632 RPDSNGWYQSQ
+632 RPDGNGWYQSQ

-675 VTVNFKPTDSVGKRA
+675 VTVNFKPTDSVGERA
-690 TGVQV
+690 TGVRV
-695 WTDDQTKST
+695 WTDDQMKST
-704 YLPFDATGNGFGEIA
+704 YLPFDATGNGFGKIA
-719 QGYVDGAHSQ
+719 QGYVDGTQSQ
-729 VRFRIVDDET
+729 VRFRIVDGETADE
-739 SEDASTGTEDSYSA
+739 ASAGTKDSYLAS
-753 GTWKLDK
+753 TWKLDK
-760 FANAYVDG
+760 FADAYVDG

-905 AGNPDEGT
+905 AGDLAAGT

-943 SVGAQTVKVGGTAS
+943 SVGAQTVKVGGMAS
-957 EPDAPTKDGYRFVR
+957 EPAAPTKDGYKFVR
-971 WTTDPA
+971 WTTDAA
-977 GTTPYTFGTPVNA
+977 GTKSYTFGTPVNA

-1011 SAIDTQLVGD
+1011 SAVETQLVGD
-1021 GEIASTPAAP
+1021 GEAALIPAAP
-1031 IREGYT
+1031 TREGYT
-1037 FAGWSTSKSDGAV
+1037 FAGWSASKSDGNAYV
-1050 YDFSTPVTTD
+1050 FSTPVTKD

-1071 YTVTFNTNGG
+1071 YTVTFNSNGG
-1081 TSVSSA
+1081 TLVTSA
-1087 SVQYGQTVAEPNDDP
+1087 TVKYGQTVTKPTDP
-1102 TLDGKK
+1102 TLDGKV

-1114 DAAGTQ
+1114 DAAGTR

-1127 VTGDLTLYAKWSGV
+1127 VTGDLTLYAKWADDG
-1141 DETYRTVTLN
+1141 ETYHTVTLN
-1151 LNDGAEY
+1151 LKEGTDY
-1158 PPTALQNMTLFVK
+1158 PSTALQSMTLFVK
-1171 DGERLT
+1171 GGEKLA

-1187 YRLAGWTTDA
+1187 YRLAGWTTDE
-1197 ARQHDYASDSAVT
+1197 ARQTDYMADALVT
-1210 DDLTLY
+1210 HDLTLY
-1216 AKWVKTWTVTFDS
+1216 AKWVKTWTVTFDT
-1229 QGGTDVPAQTV
+1229 QDGTPVTTQIV
-1240 DDGGQV
+1240 DDNSHATV
-1246 VAPDPAPVRD
+1246 PNPAPARD
-1256 EYRLTGWSVEPTGG
+1256 EYKLTGWSTDATGG
-1270 AAYVFSTPVTA
+1270 NDYDFNATPVTG
-1281 DVTLYAQWA
+1281 DVTLYAEWT
-1290 RTARQWT
+1290 RTSHQWT
-1297 ITFDLNGGAAPA
+1297 IKFDLNGGAAPE
-1309 GKNARELYADQKV
+1309 GKEATKLYADQKV
-1322 YDGDPLVS
+1322 YDGDPLIS
-1330 PTKDQTNVPVLDGYE
+1330 PTVDQTNVPVLEGYE

-1353 NDAFATSVLSF
+1353 NDALAKSVLSF
-1364 DENGRS
+1364 DENGKS

-1378 TVYALWAKAG
+1378 TVYALWAKMG
-1388 TVVKPPSATAGSG
+1388 TVVKPPTSTSD
-1401 TGSAT
+1401 ST
-1406 TTGVYADTDTGLN
+1406 TQSQIGAYSNTETGLN

>member
-1 MNQHVH
+1 MNQHAH
-7 HIARRIT
+7 HTARRIT

-174 SGNKHQF
+174 SGNNHQY

-200 DYTNAD
+200 DYSNAD

-213 STMWDINTGSE
+213 STMWDINTGNG
-224 RVQNMQADYLKRLWQ
+224 RVQNMQADYLNRLWQ
-239 DGVRGF
+239 YGVRGF

-259 AIKRKFMDKAGI
+259 AVKRKFMDKAGI

-325 ITSDLLKRSDDATV
+325 ITSDLLKRSDNATV

-411 VASKDP
+411 ATSKDP

-439 FHNAVNGTKATNWQE
+439 FHNAVNGMKVTNWQE

-489 MTTLPDGEYCDVYA
+489 TTTLPDGEYCDVYA
-503 SRGCSKMVTVSNGH
+503 SRDCSKMVTVSDGH

-527 IALYQGAVAESD
+527 IALYQGAVVESD

-582 KTDGMEQHISMKA
+582 KTDGTEQHISMKA

-622 FYFTDGTGAD
+622 FYFTDGTDAD

-675 VTVNFKPTDSVGKRA
+675 VTVNFKPTDSVGERA

-704 YLPFDATGNGFGEIA
+704 YLPFDATGNGFGKIA
-719 QGYVDGAHSQ
+719 QGYVDGTQSQ
-729 VRFRIVDDET
+729 VRFRIVDGET
-739 SEDASTGTEDSYSA
+739 ADKASAGTKDSYLAS
-753 GTWKLDK
+753 TWKLDK

-774 DGNQPQ
+774 DGNQPR

-793 ATPQPN
+793 VTPQPN

-850 NGHDDFGEVAEYKL
+850 NEHDDFGEVAEYKL
-864 SQTGKGVRDPWF
+864 SQAGKGVRDPWF

-905 AGNPDEGT
+905 AGDLAAGT

-919 SGDPTIYA
+919 SGDPTVYA

-932 TGVTFDTQGGS
+932 TGVTFDSQGGS
-943 SVGAQTVKVGGTAS
+943 PIGAQTVKLGGTAS
-957 EPDAPTKDGYRFVR
+957 EPVAPTKDGFKFVR
-971 WTTDPA
+971 WTTDVA
-977 GTTPYTFGTPVNA
+977 GIQSYDFNSEVTA

-996 QWAEAHKVTFDTTGG
+996 QWAMAHKVTFDSTGG
-1011 SAIDTQLVGD
+1011 SAVDTQLVGD
-1021 GEIASTPAAP
+1021 GEKASAPANP
-1031 IREGYT
+1031 TRTGYT
-1037 FAGWSTSKSDGAV
+1037 FAGWRTDATGGAA
-1050 YDFSTPVTTD
+1050 YDFNTAPVTGD
-1060 VTLYAQWTPNT
+1060 LTLYAQWTPNT
-1071 YTVTFNTNGG
+1071 YTVTFNSNGG
-1081 TSVSSA
+1081 TPVTSA
-1087 SVQYGQTVAEPNDDP
+1087 TVEYGQTVTKPTDP
-1102 TLDGKK
+1102 TLDGKV

-1114 DAAGTQ
+1114 DAAGTR

-1127 VTGDLTLYAKWSGV
+1127 VTGELTLYAKWADGG
-1141 DETYRTVTLN
+1141 ETYHTVTLN
-1151 LNDGAEY
+1151 LKEGTDY
-1158 PPTALQNMTLFVK
+1158 PSTALQSMTLFVK
-1171 DGERLT
+1171 DGEKLA

-1187 YRLAGWTTDA
+1187 YRLAGWTTDE
-1197 ARQHDYASDSAVT
+1197 ARQTDYTADASVT
-1210 DDLTLY
+1210 HDLTLY
-1216 AKWVKTWTVTFDS
+1216 AKWVKTWTVTFDT
-1229 QGGTDVPAQTV
+1229 Q
-1240 DDGGQV
+1240 DG
-1246 VAPDPAPVRD
+1246 
-1256 EYRLTGWSVEPTGG
+1256 
-1270 AAYVFSTPVTA
+1270 TPVTTQIVDDNSHA
-1281 DVTLYAQWA
+1281 TVP
-1290 RTARQWT
+1290 
-1297 ITFDLNGGAAPA
+1297 NPAPA
-1309 GKNARELYADQKV
+1309 
-1322 YDGDPLVS
+1322 
-1330 PTKDQTNVPVLDGYE
+1330 
-1345 FQGWSTVR
+1345 
-1353 NDAFATSVLSF
+1353 
-1364 DENGRS
+1364 
-1370 LMPIDRDG
+1370 RDG
-1378 TVYALWAKAG
+1378 TVYALWAKMG
-1388 TVVKPPSATAGSG
+1388 TVVKPPTSTSD
-1401 TGSAT
+1401 ST
-1406 TTGVYADTDTGLN
+1406 TQSQIGAYSNTETGLN

-1433 FPNTDFGSITEES
+1433 FPNTDSGSITEES
-1446 TPWVN
+1446 APWVN

>member
-1 MNQHVH
+1 MNQHAH
-7 HIARRIT
+7 HTARRIT

-154 YPSMDPYAEGGTQG
+154 YPSMDPYAEDGTQG

-174 SGNKHQF
+174 SGNNHQY

-188 HTCKSNVSDNIS
+188 HTCKSNVSDNVS
-200 DYTNAD
+200 DYSNAD

-213 STMWDINTGSE
+213 STMWDINTGNG
-224 RVQNMQADYLKRLWQ
+224 RVQNMQADYLNRLWQ

-411 VASKDP
+411 ATSKDP

-439 FHNAVNGTKATNWQE
+439 FHNAVNGTKVTNWQE

-461 FDRAADGSSTAKG
+461 FDRAADGSSPAKG

-489 MTTLPDGEYCDVYA
+489 TTTLPDGEYCDVYA
-503 SRGCSKMVTVSNGH
+503 SRDCSKMVTVSDGH

-582 KTDGMEQHISMKA
+582 ETDGSEQNLAMEA
-595 VEVAD
+595 VDASD
-600 STDARGWYSADL
+600 SIDANGWYSVNL
-612 PKGANLAAAK
+612 PEGANLAAAK
-622 FYFTDGTGAD
+622 FYFTDGTGTD
-632 RPDSNGWYQSQ
+632 RPDGNGWYQSQ

-649 NVCDGTVGRGVPYA
+649 NVQDGTVSRGVPFT
-663 RTYTGQHAGQTK
+663 RTYASQHANQTK
-675 VTVNFKPTDSVGKRA
+675 VTINFKPTSSVGTNV

-695 WTDDQTKST
+695 WTDDQAV
-704 YLPFDATGNGFGEIA
+704 YIPFGATPNGFGKTA
-719 QGYVDGAHSQ
+719 SGYVDGTQSQ
-729 VRFRIVDDET
+729 VKFRIVDDRT
-739 SEDASTGTEDSYSA
+739 ATAASNGTEDSYTA
-753 GTWKLDK
+753 DVWKLDK

-774 DGNQPQ
+774 DGNQPR

-799 DIKNPKTLTVKLH
+799 DNQEPENPD
-812 YYRAD
+812 R
-817 GRYQD
+817 
-822 YDMESD
+822 
-828 TWKGWDLWSWYKE
+828 
-841 STSGVATPF
+841 
-850 NGHDDFGEVAEYKL
+850 
-864 SQTGKGVRDPWF
+864 QTALLPCR
-876 IIRNGGSS
+876 
-884 WTGKDCDDND
+884 
-894 RQIPESVINVQ
+894 RQIPGLRHGVRHL
-905 AGNPDEGT
+905 EG
-913 AEFWIL
+913 L
-919 SGDPTIYA
+919 G
-927 HPVAA
+927 
-932 TGVTFDTQGGS
+932 
-943 SVGAQTVKVGGTAS
+943 
-957 EPDAPTKDGYRFVR
+957 
-971 WTTDPA
+971 
-977 GTTPYTFGTPVNA
+977 
-990 PVTLYA
+990 
-996 QWAEAHKVTFDTTGG
+996 
-1011 SAIDTQLVGD
+1011 
-1021 GEIASTPAAP
+1021 
-1031 IREGYT
+1031 
-1037 FAGWSTSKSDGAV
+1037 
-1050 YDFSTPVTTD
+1050 
-1060 VTLYAQWTPNT
+1060 
-1071 YTVTFNTNGG
+1071 
-1081 TSVSSA
+1081 
-1087 SVQYGQTVAEPNDDP
+1087 
-1102 TLDGKK
+1102 
-1108 FVGWTT
+1108 
-1114 DAAGTQ
+1114 
-1120 PYGFGTP
+1120 
-1127 VTGDLTLYAKWSGV
+1127 
-1141 DETYRTVTLN
+1141 
-1151 LNDGAEY
+1151 
-1158 PPTALQNMTLFVK
+1158 
-1171 DGERLT
+1171 
-1177 IPDPAPTRDG
+1177 
-1187 YRLAGWTTDA
+1187 
-1197 ARQHDYASDSAVT
+1197 
-1210 DDLTLY
+1210 
-1216 AKWVKTWTVTFDS
+1216 
-1229 QGGTDVPAQTV
+1229 
-1240 DDGGQV
+1240 
-1246 VAPDPAPVRD
+1246 
-1256 EYRLTGWSVEPTGG
+1256 SVELVQGKHQWCGHAVQRARRFRRGG
-1270 AAYVFSTPVTA
+1270 GIQAVA
-1281 DVTLYAQWA
+1281 DRQG
-1290 RTARQWT
+1290 RTR
-1297 ITFDLNGGAAPA
+1297 
-1309 GKNARELYADQKV
+1309 
-1322 YDGDPLVS
+1322 PLVHH
-1330 PTKDQTNVPVLDGYE
+1330 P
-1345 FQGWSTVR
+1345 
-1353 NDAFATSVLSF
+1353 
-1364 DENGRS
+1364 
-1370 LMPIDRDG
+1370 
-1378 TVYALWAKAG
+1378 
-1388 TVVKPPSATAGSG
+1388 
-1401 TGSAT
+1401 
-1406 TTGVYADTDTGLN
+1406 
-1419 GLAMFEAVVRQPGK
+1419 
-1433 FPNTDFGSITEES
+1433 
-1446 TPWVN
+1446 

>member
-1 MNQHVH
+1 MNQQVH
-7 HIARRIT
+7 HTARRVT

-23 CAGLGSQAVAY
+23 CAGLGYQAAAY

-39 ATDVTVIAFQQNWK
+39 ATDVTVIAFQQNWT
-53 TVAEECTNTYG
+53 TVAEECTDTYG

-103 DELKSMI
+103 GELKSMI

-174 SGNKHQF
+174 SGNNHQY

-213 STMWDINTGSE
+213 STMWDINTGNG
-224 RVQNMQADYLKRLWQ
+224 RVQNMQADYLNRLWQ

-254 PDDIA
+254 PNDIA
-259 AIKRKFMDKAGI
+259 AIKRKFMHKAGI

-284 HQGESSKFAPERY
+284 HQGESNKFAPERY

-310 SLLKDFNGSITDLKY
+310 SLLKDFNGSITDLKN
-325 ITSDLLKRSDDATV
+325 IKSDLLKNSNDATV

-370 YDYGHPKILSDYY
+370 YDYGHPKILSDYH

-402 PYVDMNEAC
+402 PYVNMNEAC
-411 VASKDP
+411 VTSKDP

-439 FHNAVNGTKATNWQE
+439 FHNAVNGTKVTNWQE
-454 RGDNNIA
+454 NGNNNIA
-461 FDRAADGSSTAKG
+461 FDRASDASSEAKG

-489 MTTLPDGEYCDVYA
+489 TTTLPDGTYCDVYA
-503 SRGCSKMVTVSNGH
+503 SRDCSKTVKVSGGH
-517 VKTTIGKRSA
+517 IKTTIGKRSA
-527 IALYQGAVAESD
+527 IALYQGAAAESG
-539 SGKGQYEPQYSDS
+539 SGKGQYDPQYSDS

-558 GDKTL
+558 ADKTL
-563 TVYYKPKQD
+563 TVYYKPKQSGS
-572 DAAVPELHYQ
+572 APTLHYQ
-582 KTDGMEQHISMKA
+582 KADGSEQNLAMEA
-595 VEVAD
+595 VDASD
-600 STDARGWYSADL
+600 STDANGWYSVNL
-612 PKGANLAAAK
+612 PEGANLETAK
-622 FYFTDGTGAD
+622 FYFTDGTDTD
-632 RPDSNGWYQSQ
+632 RPDINGWYQTQ

-649 NVCDGTVGRGVPYA
+649 NVRNGTVSRGVPFT
-663 RTYTGQHAGQTK
+663 RTYASQHANQTK
-675 VTVNFKPTDSVGKRA
+675 VTINFKPTSSVGTNA

-695 WTDDQTKST
+695 WADDPAQAVYIS
-704 YLPFDATGNGFGEIA
+704 FGATSNGFGKTA
-719 QGYVDGAHSQ
+719 SGYVDGTQSQ
-729 VRFRIVDDET
+729 VKFRIVDGET
-739 SEDASTGTEDSYSA
+739 ATAASNGTEDSYTA
-753 GTWKLDK
+753 DVWKLDK
-760 FANAYVDG
+760 FSDAYVNG

-774 DGNQPQ
+774 DGSQPQ
-780 TVSDRSPEKASPA
+780 SASDRSPEKAAPA

-817 GRYQD
+817 GNYQE

-828 TWKGWDLWSWYKE
+828 IWKGWDLWNWYKE
-841 STSGVATPF
+841 SASGMATPF

-905 AGNPDEGT
+905 AGNFAAGT

-919 SGDPTIYA
+919 SGDPTVYA

-932 TGVTFDTQGGS
+932 TGVTFDSQGGS
-943 SVGAQTVKVGGTAS
+943 PVGTQTVKLGGTANK
-957 EPDAPTKDGYRFVR
+957 PAAPTKDGFKFVH
-971 WTTDPA
+971 WTTDAA
-977 GTTPYTFGTPVNA
+977 GTQPYDFNNAVTA

-996 QWAEAHKVTFDTTGG
+996 QWAVAHKVTFDSTGG
-1011 SAIDTQLVGD
+1011 SAVDTQLVGD
-1021 GEIASTPAAP
+1021 GEKASAPANP
-1031 IREGYT
+1031 TRTGYT
-1037 FAGWSTSKSDGAV
+1037 FAGWSTSQAGGAA
-1050 YDFSTPVTTD
+1050 YDFNATSVTGD
-1060 VTLYAQWTPNT
+1060 LTLYAKWTPNT
-1071 YTVTFNTNGG
+1071 YTVTFNSNGG
-1081 TSVSSA
+1081 TSVTSA
-1087 SVQYGQTVAEPNDDP
+1087 TVEYGRTVTKPIDP
-1102 TLDGKK
+1102 TFDDKV

-1114 DAAGTQ
+1114 DAAGTK

-1127 VTGDLTLYAKWSGV
+1127 VTGNLTLYAKWSDVG
-1141 DETYRTVTLN
+1141 ETYRTVTLN
-1151 LNDGAEY
+1151 LSDGADY
-1158 PPTALQNMTLFVK
+1158 PPTALQSMTLFVK
-1171 DGERLT
+1171 NGERLA

-1187 YRLAGWTTDA
+1187 YRLAGWTTDE
-1197 ARQHDYASDSAVT
+1197 ARQDDYKADALVT
-1210 DDLTLY
+1210 GDLTLY
-1216 AKWVKTWTVTFDS
+1216 AKWVKTWTVTFDT
-1229 QGGTDVPAQTV
+1229 QDGTPVTTQIV
-1240 DDGGQV
+1240 DDNSHAT
-1246 VAPDPAPVRD
+1246 APDPAPTRD
-1256 EYRLTGWSVEPTGG
+1256 EYRLTGWSTDATSGT
-1270 AAYVFSTPVTA
+1270 AYDFNATPVTG
-1281 DVTLYAQWA
+1281 DVTLYAQWT
-1290 RTARQWT
+1290 RTAHQWT
-1297 ITFDLNGGAAPA
+1297 IKFDLNGGAAPE
-1309 GKNARELYADQKV
+1309 GKEATKLYADQRV
-1322 YDGDPLVS
+1322 YDGDPLIS
-1330 PTKDQTNVPVLDGYE
+1330 PTVDQTNVPVLEGYE

-1353 NDAFATSVLSF
+1353 NDALAKSVLSF
-1364 DENGRS
+1364 DENGKS

-1378 TVYALWAKAG
+1378 TVYALWAKMG
-1388 TVVKPPSATAGSG
+1388 TVVKPPTSTSD
-1401 TGSAT
+1401 ST
-1406 TTGVYADTDTGLN
+1406 TQSQIGAYSNTETGLN

>member
-1 MNQHVH
+1 MNQHAH
-7 HIARRIT
+7 HTARRIT

-23 CAGLGSQAVAY
+23 CVGLGSQAVAY

-53 TVAEECTNTYG
+53 TVAEECANTYG

-110 KQCNAAGV
+110 KQCKAAGV

-143 DGTAYNGSYGR
+143 DSTAYNGSYGR

-174 SGNKHQF
+174 SGNNHQY

-200 DYTNAD
+200 DYSNAD

-213 STMWDINTGSE
+213 STMWDINTGNG
-224 RVQNMQADYLKRLWQ
+224 RVQNMQADYLNRLWQ

-411 VASKDP
+411 ATSKDP

-439 FHNAVNGTKATNWQE
+439 FHNAVNGTKVTNWQE

-461 FDRAADGSSTAKG
+461 FDRAADGSSPAKG

-489 MTTLPDGEYCDVYA
+489 TTTLPDGEYCDVYA
-503 SRGCSKMVTVSNGH
+503 SRDCSKTVTVSDGH

-539 SGKGQYEPQYSDS
+539 PGKGQYEPQYSDS

-572 DAAVPELHYQ
+572 NAAVPELHYQ
-582 KTDGMEQHISMKA
+582 KTDGTEQHISMKA

-612 PKGANLAAAK
+612 PEGANLAAAK
-622 FYFTDGTGAD
+622 FYFTDGTDTD
-632 RPDSNGWYQSQ
+632 RPDGNGWYQSQ

-675 VTVNFKPTDSVGKRA
+675 VTVNFKPTDSVGERA
-690 TGVQV
+690 TGVRV
-695 WTDDQTKST
+695 WTDDQMKST
-704 YLPFDATGNGFGEIA
+704 YLPFDATGNGFGKIA
-719 QGYVDGAHSQ
+719 QGYVDGTQSQ
-729 VRFRIVDDET
+729 VRFRIVDGETADE
-739 SEDASTGTEDSYSA
+739 ASAGTKDSYLAS
-753 GTWKLDK
+753 TWKLDK

-905 AGNPDEGT
+905 AGDLAAGT

-943 SVGAQTVKVGGTAS
+943 SVGAQTVKVGGMAS
-957 EPDAPTKDGYRFVR
+957 EPAAPTKDGYKFVR
-971 WTTDPA
+971 WTTDAA
-977 GTTPYTFGTPVNA
+977 GTKSYTFGTPVNA

-1011 SAIDTQLVGD
+1011 SAVETQLVGD
-1021 GEIASTPAAP
+1021 GEAALIPAAP
-1031 IREGYT
+1031 TREGYT
-1037 FAGWSTSKSDGAV
+1037 FAGWSASKSDGNAYV
-1050 YDFSTPVTTD
+1050 FSTPVTKD

-1071 YTVTFNTNGG
+1071 YTVTFNSNGG
-1081 TSVSSA
+1081 TLVTSA
-1087 SVQYGQTVAEPNDDP
+1087 TVKYGQTVTKPTDP
-1102 TLDGKK
+1102 TLDGKV

-1114 DAAGTQ
+1114 DAAGTR

-1127 VTGDLTLYAKWSGV
+1127 VTGDLTLYAKWADDG
-1141 DETYRTVTLN
+1141 ETYHTVTLN
-1151 LNDGAEY
+1151 LKEGTDY
-1158 PPTALQNMTLFVK
+1158 PSTALQSMTLFVK
-1171 DGERLT
+1171 GGEKLA

-1187 YRLAGWTTDA
+1187 YRLAGWTTDE
-1197 ARQHDYASDSAVT
+1197 ARQTDYMADALVT
-1210 DDLTLY
+1210 HDLTLY
-1216 AKWVKTWTVTFDS
+1216 AKWVKTWTVTFDT
-1229 QGGTDVPAQTV
+1229 QDGTPVTTQIV
-1240 DDGGQV
+1240 DDNSHATV
-1246 VAPDPAPVRD
+1246 PNPAPARD
-1256 EYRLTGWSVEPTGG
+1256 EYKLTGWSTDATGG
-1270 AAYVFSTPVTA
+1270 TDYDFNATPVTG
-1281 DVTLYAQWA
+1281 DVTLYAEWT
-1290 RTARQWT
+1290 RTSHQWT
-1297 ITFDLNGGAAPA
+1297 IKFDLNGGAAPE
-1309 GKNARELYADQKV
+1309 GKEATKLYADQKV
-1322 YDGDPLVS
+1322 YDGDPLIS
-1330 PTKDQTNVPVLDGYE
+1330 PTVDQTNVPVLEGYE

-1353 NDAFATSVLSF
+1353 NDALAKSVLSF
-1364 DENGRS
+1364 DENGKS

-1378 TVYALWAKAG
+1378 TVYALWAKMG
-1388 TVVKPPSATAGSG
+1388 TVVKPPTSTSD
-1401 TGSAT
+1401 ST
-1406 TTGVYADTDTGLN
+1406 TQSQIGAYSNTETGLN

>member
-1 MNQHVH
+1 MNQHAH
-7 HIARRIT
+7 HTARRIT
-14 AAAIGLALS
+14 AAAIGMALS

-39 ATDVTVIAFQQNWK
+39 ATDVTVIAFQQNWR
-53 TVAEECTNTYG
+53 TVGEECTNTYG

-103 DELKSMI
+103 DELKTMI
-110 KQCNAAGV
+110 TQCKTAGV

-174 SGNKHQF
+174 SGNNHQF

-213 STMWDINTGSE
+213 STMWDINTGNG
-224 RVQNMQADYLKRLWQ
+224 RVQSMQADYLNRLWQ

-254 PDDIA
+254 PNDIA

-284 HQGESSKFAPERY
+284 HQGESRKFAPERY

-310 SLLKDFNGSITDLKY
+310 SLLKDFNGSITDLKN
-325 ITSDLLKRSDDATV
+325 IKSDLLKNSNDATV

-397 SDTKV
+397 SGTKV
-402 PYVDMNEAC
+402 PYVDMDEAC
-411 VASKDP
+411 ATSKDP
-417 TQMTYGDW
+417 TQMVYGNW

-439 FHNAVNGTKATNWQE
+439 FHNAVNGTKVTNWQE
-454 RGDNNIA
+454 NGNNNIA
-461 FDRAADGSSTAKG
+461 FDRAADGSPTAKG

-489 MTTLPDGEYCDVYA
+489 TTTLPDGEYCDVYA
-503 SRGCSKMVTVSNGH
+503 SRDCSKTVKVSGGH
-517 VKTTIGKRSA
+517 IKTTIGKRSA
-527 IALYQGAVAESD
+527 IALYQGAAAESD
-539 SGKGQYEPQYSDS
+539 SGKGQYDPQYSDS

-558 GDKTL
+558 ADKTL
-563 TVYYKPKQD
+563 TVYYKPKQSGS
-572 DAAVPELHYQ
+572 APTLHYQ
-582 KTDGMEQHISMKA
+582 KADGSEQNLDMRA
-595 VEVAD
+595 VDVSD
-600 STDARGWYSADL
+600 STDANGWYSVNL
-612 PKGANLAAAK
+612 PEGANLAAAK
-622 FYFTDGTGAD
+622 FYFTDDTGAD
-632 RPDSNGWYQSQ
+632 RPDGNGWYQSQ

-649 NVCDGTVGRGVPYA
+649 NVQDGTVSRGVPFT
-663 RTYTGQHAGQTK
+663 RTYASQYANQTK
-675 VTVNFKPTDSVGKRA
+675 VTINFKPTSSVGTKA

-695 WTDDQTKST
+695 WTDNPTQAV
-704 YLPFDATGNGFGEIA
+704 YIRFGATSNGFGKTA
-719 QGYVDGAHSQ
+719 SGYVDGTQSQ
-729 VRFRIVDDET
+729 VKFRIVDDRT
-739 SEDASTGTEDSYSA
+739 ATAASNGTEDSYTA
-753 GTWKLDK
+753 YVWKLDK
-760 FANAYVDG
+760 FDDAYVDG

-774 DGNQPQ
+774 DGSQPQ

-850 NGHDDFGEVAEYKL
+850 NGHDDFGEVAEYTL

-894 RQIPESVINVQ
+894 RQIPESVINVS
-905 AGNPDEGT
+905 AGNPDAGT

-932 TGVTFDTQGGS
+932 TGVTFDTRGGS
-943 SVGAQTVKVGGTAS
+943 SVGAQTVKVGGMAR
-957 EPDAPTKDGYRFVR
+957 EPAAPTKDGYKFVG
-971 WTTDPA
+971 WTTDAA
-977 GTTPYTFGTPVNA
+977 GTKLYSFDTPVNV

-996 QWAEAHKVTFDTTGG
+996 QWAVAHKVTFDSTGG
-1011 SAIDTQLVGD
+1011 SAVDTQLVGD
-1021 GEIASTPAAP
+1021 GEKASAP
-1031 IREGYT
+1031 TDPTRTGYT
-1037 FAGWSTSKSDGAV
+1037 FAGWSTSQAGGAN
-1050 YDFSTPVTTD
+1050 YNFNATSVTGD
-1060 VTLYAQWTPNT
+1060 LTLYAQWTPNT

-1081 TSVSSA
+1081 TSVDPVN
-1087 SVQYGQTVAEPNDDP
+1087 VQYGQKVAKPSDP
-1102 TLDGKK
+1102 TFDDRQ

-1114 DAAGTQ
+1114 DEAGTK
-1120 PYGFGTP
+1120 PYGFDTP
-1127 VTGDLTLYAKWSGV
+1127 VTGDLTLYAKWAGAG
-1141 DETYRTVTLN
+1141 ETYRTVTLN
-1151 LNDGAEY
+1151 LSDGADY
-1158 PPTALQNMTLFVK
+1158 PPTALQSMTLFVK
-1171 DGERLT
+1171 NGEQLV

-1187 YRLAGWTTDA
+1187 YRLAGWTIDTA
-1197 ARQHDYASDSAVT
+1197 GTKPYGFGTPVT
-1210 DDLTLY
+1210 VDLTLY

-1229 QGGTDVPAQTV
+1229 QGGTDVPSQTV
-1240 DDGGQV
+1240 DNGGQA
-1246 VAPDPAPVRD
+1246 VAPDPAPTRD
-1256 EYRLTGWSVEPTGG
+1256 EYKLTGWSVEPTGG
-1270 AAYVFSTPVTA
+1270 ATYGFSTQVTA

-1290 RTARQWT
+1290 RTAHQWT

-1309 GKNARELYADQKV
+1309 GKNAGELYAAQKV
-1322 YDGDPLVS
+1322 YDGDSLIS
-1330 PTKDQTNVPVLDGYE
+1330 PTQDQTNVPVLDGYE

-1353 NDAFATSVLSF
+1353 NDALAKSVLSF
-1364 DENGRS
+1364 DENGKS

-1378 TVYALWAKAG
+1378 TVYALWAKMG
-1388 TVVKPPSATAGSG
+1388 TVVKPPTSTSD
-1401 TGSAT
+1401 ST
-1406 TTGVYADTDTGLN
+1406 TQSQIGAYSNTEAGLN

>member
-1 MNQHVH
+1 MNQHAH
-7 HIARRIT
+7 HTARRIT

-23 CAGLGSQAVAY
+23 CVGLGSQAVAY

-39 ATDVTVIAFQQNWK
+39 ATDVTVIAFQQNWT
-53 TVAEECTNTYG
+53 TVAKECANTYG

-174 SGNKHQF
+174 SGNNHQY

-200 DYTNAD
+200 DYSNAD

-213 STMWDINTGSE
+213 STMWDINTGNG
-224 RVQNMQADYLKRLWQ
+224 RVQNMQADYLNRLWQ

-402 PYVDMNEAC
+402 PYVDMDEAC
-411 VASKDP
+411 ATSKDR

-439 FHNAVNGTKATNWQE
+439 FHNAVNGTKVTNWQE

-461 FDRAADGSSTAKG
+461 FDRAADGSSPAKG

-489 MTTLPDGEYCDVYA
+489 TTTLPKGEYCDVYA
-503 SRGCSKMVTVSNGH
+503 SRDCSKTVTVSGGH

-527 IALYQGAVAESD
+527 IALYQGAAAESD
-539 SGKGQYEPQYSDS
+539 PGKGQYEPQYSDS

-582 KTDGMEQHISMKA
+582 KTDGTEQHISMKA

-612 PKGANLAAAK
+612 PNGANLAAAK
-622 FYFTDGTGAD
+622 FYFTAGTGTD
-632 RPDSNGWYQSQ
+632 RPDGNGWYQSQ

-675 VTVNFKPTDSVGKRA
+675 VTVNFKPTDSVGERA
-690 TGVQV
+690 TGVRV
-695 WTDDQTKST
+695 WTDDQMKST
-704 YLPFDATGNGFGEIA
+704 YLPFDATGNGFGKIA
-719 QGYVDGAHSQ
+719 QGYVDGTQSQ
-729 VRFRIVDDET
+729 VRFRIVDGETADE
-739 SEDASTGTEDSYSA
+739 ASAGTKDSYLAS
-753 GTWKLDK
+753 TWKLDK
-760 FANAYVDG
+760 FADAYVDG

-905 AGNPDEGT
+905 AGDLAAGT

-943 SVGAQTVKVGGTAS
+943 SVGAQTVKVGGMAS
-957 EPDAPTKDGYRFVR
+957 EPAAPTKDGYKFVR
-971 WTTDPA
+971 WTTDAA
-977 GTTPYTFGTPVNA
+977 GTKSYTFGTPVNA

-1011 SAIDTQLVGD
+1011 SAVETQLVGD
-1021 GEIASTPAAP
+1021 GEAALIPAAP
-1031 IREGYT
+1031 TREGYT
-1037 FAGWSTSKSDGAV
+1037 FAGWSASKSDGNAYV
-1050 YDFSTPVTTD
+1050 FSTPVTKD

-1071 YTVTFNTNGG
+1071 YTVTFNSNGG
-1081 TSVSSA
+1081 TLVTSA
-1087 SVQYGQTVAEPNDDP
+1087 TVKYGQTVTKPTDP
-1102 TLDGKK
+1102 TLDGKV

-1114 DAAGTQ
+1114 DAAGTR

-1127 VTGDLTLYAKWSGV
+1127 VTGDLTLYAKWADDG
-1141 DETYRTVTLN
+1141 ETYHTVTLN
-1151 LNDGAEY
+1151 LKEGTDY
-1158 PPTALQNMTLFVK
+1158 PSTALQSMTLFVK
-1171 DGERLT
+1171 GGEKLA

-1187 YRLAGWTTDA
+1187 YRLAGWTTDE
-1197 ARQHDYASDSAVT
+1197 ARQTDYMADALVT
-1210 DDLTLY
+1210 HDLTLY
-1216 AKWVKTWTVTFDS
+1216 AKWVKTWTVTFDT
-1229 QGGTDVPAQTV
+1229 QDGTPVTTQIV
-1240 DDGGQV
+1240 DDNSHATV
-1246 VAPDPAPVRD
+1246 PNPAPARD
-1256 EYRLTGWSVEPTGG
+1256 EYKLTGWSTDATGG
-1270 AAYVFSTPVTA
+1270 NDYDFNATPVTG
-1281 DVTLYAQWA
+1281 DVTLYAEWT
-1290 RTARQWT
+1290 RTSHQWT
-1297 ITFDLNGGAAPA
+1297 IKFDLNGGAAPE
-1309 GKNARELYADQKV
+1309 GKEATKLYADQKV
-1322 YDGDPLVS
+1322 YDGDPLIS
-1330 PTKDQTNVPVLDGYE
+1330 PTVDQTNVPVLEGYE

-1353 NDAFATSVLSF
+1353 NDALAKSVLSF
-1364 DENGRS
+1364 DENGKS

-1378 TVYALWAKAG
+1378 TVYALWAKMG
-1388 TVVKPPSATAGSG
+1388 TVVKPPTSTSD
-1401 TGSAT
+1401 ST
-1406 TTGVYADTDTGLN
+1406 TQSQIGAYSNTETGLN

>member
-1 MNQHVH
+1 MNQHAH
-7 HIARRIT
+7 HTARRIT

-53 TVAEECTNTYG
+53 TVAEECMNTYG

-110 KQCNAAGV
+110 EQCNAAGV

-174 SGNKHQF
+174 SGNNHQY

-200 DYTNAD
+200 DYSNAD

-213 STMWDINTGSE
+213 STMWDINTGNG
-224 RVQNMQADYLKRLWQ
+224 RVQNMQADYLNRLWQ

-259 AIKRKFMDKAGI
+259 AIKRKLMDKAGI

-284 HQGESSKFAPERY
+284 HQGESNKFAPERY

-310 SLLKDFNGSITDLKY
+310 SLLKDFNGSITDLKN
-325 ITSDLLKRSDDATV
+325 IKSDLLKNSNDATV

-411 VASKDP
+411 AISKDP

-439 FHNAVNGTKATNWQE
+439 FHNAVNGTKVTNWQE

-461 FDRAADGSSTAKG
+461 FDRAADGSSPAKG
-474 FMAINNTLQDHDVDY
+474 FMAINNTLQDHAVDY
-489 MTTLPDGEYCDVYA
+489 TTALPDGTYCDVYA
-503 SRGCSKMVTVSNGH
+503 SRDCSKTVKVSGGRIN
-517 VKTTIGKRSA
+517 TTIGKRSA
-527 IALYQGAVAESD
+527 IALYRGAAAESD
-539 SGKGQYEPQYSDS
+539 SGKGQYDPQYSDS

-558 GDKTL
+558 ADKTL
-563 TVYYKPKQD
+563 TVYYKPKQSGS
-572 DAAVPELHYQ
+572 APTLHYQ
-582 KTDGMEQHISMKA
+582 KADGSEQNLAMKA
-595 VEVAD
+595 VDASD
-600 STDARGWYSADL
+600 STDANGWYSVNL
-612 PKGANLAAAK
+612 PEGANLETAK
-622 FYFTDGTGAD
+622 FYFTDGTGTD
-632 RPDSNGWYQSQ
+632 RPDTNGWYQSQ

-649 NVCDGTVGRGVPYA
+649 NVQDGTVSRGVPFT
-663 RTYTGQHAGQTK
+663 RTYASQHANQTK
-675 VTVNFKPTDSVGKRA
+675 VTINFKPTSSVGTNA

-695 WTDDQTKST
+695 WTDDQAV
-704 YLPFDATGNGFGEIA
+704 YIPFGATPNGFGKTA
-719 QGYVDGAHSQ
+719 SGYVDGTQSQ
-729 VRFRIVDDET
+729 VKFRIVDDGT
-739 SEDASTGTEDSYSA
+739 ATAASNGTEDSYTA
-753 GTWKLDK
+753 DVWKLDK
-760 FANAYVDG
+760 FADAYVNG
-768 AIEAWV
+768 AIESWV
-774 DGNQPQ
+774 DGSQPQ
-780 TVSDRSPEKASPA
+780 SASDRSPEKAAPA

-817 GRYQD
+817 GNYQE

-828 TWKGWDLWSWYKE
+828 TWKGWDLWNWYKE

-905 AGNPDEGT
+905 AGDLAAGT

-919 SGDPTIYA
+919 SGDPTVYA

-932 TGVTFDTQGGS
+932 TGVTFDSQGGS
-943 SVGAQTVKVGGTAS
+943 PIGAQTVKLGGTAS
-957 EPDAPTKDGYRFVR
+957 EPVAPTKDGFKFVR
-971 WTTDPA
+971 WTTDVA
-977 GTTPYTFGTPVNA
+977 GTQPYDFNSEVIA

-996 QWAEAHKVTFDTTGG
+996 QWAVAHKVTFDSTGG
-1011 SAIDTQLVGD
+1011 SAVDTQLVGD
-1021 GEIASTPAAP
+1021 GEKASAP
-1031 IREGYT
+1031 TDPTRTGYT
-1037 FAGWSTSKSDGAV
+1037 FAGWSTSQAGGAD
-1050 YDFSTPVTTD
+1050 YDFNVTSVTGD
-1060 VTLYAQWTPNT
+1060 LTLYAQWTPNT
-1071 YTVTFNTNGG
+1071 YTVTFNSNRG
-1081 TSVSSA
+1081 TPVTPA
-1087 SVQYGQTVAEPNDDP
+1087 NVQYGQKVAKPSDP
-1102 TLDGKK
+1102 TLDGKR

-1114 DAAGTQ
+1114 DADGTQ

-1127 VTGDLTLYAKWSGV
+1127 VTGD
-1141 DETYRTVTLN
+1141 
-1151 LNDGAEY
+1151 
-1158 PPTALQNMTLFVK
+1158 
-1171 DGERLT
+1171 
-1177 IPDPAPTRDG
+1177 
-1187 YRLAGWTTDA
+1187 
-1197 ARQHDYASDSAVT
+1197 
-1210 DDLTLY
+1210 
-1216 AKWVKTWTVTFDS
+1216 
-1229 QGGTDVPAQTV
+1229 
-1240 DDGGQV
+1240 
-1246 VAPDPAPVRD
+1246 
-1256 EYRLTGWSVEPTGG
+1256 
-1270 AAYVFSTPVTA
+1270 
-1281 DVTLYAQWA
+1281 VTLYAQWT
-1290 RTARQWT
+1290 RTSHQWT
-1297 ITFDLNGGAAPA
+1297 IKFDLNGGAAPE
-1309 GKNARELYADQKV
+1309 GKEATKLYADQKV
-1322 YDGDPLVS
+1322 YDGDSLIS
-1330 PTKDQTNVPVLDGYE
+1330 PTQDQTNVPVLEGYE

-1353 NDAFATSVLSF
+1353 NDALAKSVLSF
-1364 DENGRS
+1364 DENGKS

-1378 TVYALWAKAG
+1378 TVYALWAKMG
-1388 TVVKPPSATAGSG
+1388 TVVKPPTPTSDS
-1401 TGSAT
+1401 T
-1406 TTGVYADTDTGLN
+1406 TQSQIGAYSNTETGLN

>member
-1 MNQHVH
+1 MNQHAH
-7 HIARRIT
+7 HTARRIT

-53 TVAEECTNTYG
+53 TVAEECANTYG

-174 SGNKHQF
+174 SGNNHQY

-200 DYTNAD
+200 DYSNAD

-213 STMWDINTGSE
+213 STMWDINTGNG
-224 RVQNMQADYLKRLWQ
+224 RVQNMQADYLNRLWQ

-310 SLLKDFNGSITDLKY
+310 SLLKDFNGSITDLKN
-325 ITSDLLKRSDDATV
+325 IKSDLLKNSNDATV

-402 PYVDMNEAC
+402 PYVNMDEAC
-411 VASKDP
+411 ATSKDP

-439 FHNAVNGTKATNWQE
+439 FHNAVNGTKVTNWQE
-454 RGDNNIA
+454 HGDNNIA
-461 FDRAADGSSTAKG
+461 FDRVADGSSPAKG
-474 FMAINNTLQDHDVDY
+474 FMAINNTLQDHNVDY
-489 MTTLPDGEYCDVYA
+489 TTTLPDGEYCDVYA
-503 SRGCSKMVTVSNGH
+503 SRDCSKTVKVSGGH
-517 VKTTIGKRSA
+517 IKTTIGKRSA
-527 IALYQGAVAESD
+527 IALYQGAAAESD
-539 SGKGQYEPQYSDS
+539 PGKGKYDPQYSDS

-558 GDKTL
+558 ADKTL
-563 TVYYKPKQD
+563 TVYYKPKQSGS
-572 DAAVPELHYQ
+572 APTLHYR
-582 KTDGMEQHISMKA
+582 KADGSEQNLAMEA
-595 VEVAD
+595 VDASD
-600 STDARGWYSADL
+600 STDANGWYSVNL
-612 PKGANLAAAK
+612 LEGANLAAAK
-622 FYFTDGTGAD
+622 FYFTDGTGTD
-632 RPDSNGWYQSQ
+632 RPDGNGWYQSQ

-649 NVCDGTVGRGVPYA
+649 NVQDGTVSRGVPFT
-663 RTYTGQHAGQTK
+663 RTYTSQHANQTK
-675 VTVNFKPTDSVGKRA
+675 VTINFKPTSSVGENA
-690 TGVQV
+690 AGVRV
-695 WTDDQTKST
+695 WTNNPTQAVYIS
-704 YLPFDATGNGFGEIA
+704 FGATLNGFGKTA
-719 QGYVDGAHSQ
+719 SGYVDGTQSQ
-729 VRFRIVDDET
+729 VKFRIVDDRT
-739 SEDASTGTEDSYSA
+739 AAAASNGTENSYTA
-753 GTWKLDK
+753 DVWQLDK
-760 FANAYVDG
+760 FANAYVNG

-780 TVSDRSPEKASPA
+780 SASGKSPEKAAPA

-905 AGNPDEGT
+905 AGDLAAGT

-919 SGDPTIYA
+919 SGDPTVYA

-932 TGVTFDTQGGS
+932 TGVTF
-943 SVGAQTVKVGGTAS
+943 
-957 EPDAPTKDGYRFVR
+957 
-971 WTTDPA
+971 
-977 GTTPYTFGTPVNA
+977 
-990 PVTLYA
+990 
-996 QWAEAHKVTFDTTGG
+996 
-1011 SAIDTQLVGD
+1011 
-1021 GEIASTPAAP
+1021 
-1031 IREGYT
+1031 
-1037 FAGWSTSKSDGAV
+1037 
-1050 YDFSTPVTTD
+1050 
-1060 VTLYAQWTPNT
+1060 
-1071 YTVTFNTNGG
+1071 NTNGG
-1081 TSVSSA
+1081 TSVTSA
-1087 SVQYGQTVAEPNDDP
+1087 NVQYGQMVAKPSDP
-1102 TLDGKK
+1102 TLDGKR

-1114 DAAGTQ
+1114 DADGTQ

-1127 VTGDLTLYAKWSGV
+1127 VTGDLMLYAKWADA
-1141 DETYRTVTLN
+1141 DETYHTVTLN
-1151 LNDGAEY
+1151 LKEGTDY
-1158 PPTALQNMTLFVK
+1158 PSTALQSMTLFVK
-1171 DGERLT
+1171 DGEKLA

-1187 YRLAGWTTDA
+1187 YRLAGWTTDE
-1197 ARQHDYASDSAVT
+1197 ARQTDYTADAPVT
-1210 DDLTLY
+1210 NDLTLY

-1229 QGGTDVPAQTV
+1229 QGGTDVPSQTV
-1240 DDGGQV
+1240 DNGGQA
-1246 VAPDPAPVRD
+1246 VAPDPAPTRD
-1256 EYRLTGWSVEPTGG
+1256 EYKLTGWSTDATGG
-1270 AAYVFSTPVTA
+1270 TAYDFNATPVTG
-1281 DVTLYAQWA
+1281 DVTLYAQWT
-1290 RTARQWT
+1290 RTSHQWT
-1297 ITFDLNGGAAPA
+1297 IKFDLNGGAAPE
-1309 GKNARELYADQKV
+1309 GKEATKLYADQKV
-1322 YDGDPLVS
+1322 YDGDSLIS
-1330 PTKDQTNVPVLDGYE
+1330 PTQDQTNVPVLEGYE

-1353 NDAFATSVLSF
+1353 NDALAKSVLSF
-1364 DENGRS
+1364 DENGKS

-1378 TVYALWAKAG
+1378 TVYALWAKMG
-1388 TVVKPPSATAGSG
+1388 TVVKPPTPTSDS
-1401 TGSAT
+1401 T
-1406 TTGVYADTDTGLN
+1406 TQSQIGAYSNTETGLN

>member
-1 MNQHVH
+1 MNQHAH
-7 HIARRIT
+7 HTARRIT

-53 TVAEECTNTYG
+53 TVAEECANTYG

-174 SGNKHQF
+174 SGNNHQY

-200 DYTNAD
+200 DYSNAD

-213 STMWDINTGSE
+213 STMWDINTGNG
-224 RVQNMQADYLKRLWQ
+224 RVQNMQADYLNRLWQ

-370 YDYGHPKILSDYY
+370 YDYGHPKILSDYH

-402 PYVDMNEAC
+402 PYVDMNKAC
-411 VASKDP
+411 AISKDP

-439 FHNAVNGTKATNWQE
+439 FHNAVNGTKVTNWQE

-489 MTTLPDGEYCDVYA
+489 TTTLPNGEYCDVYA
-503 SRGCSKMVTVSNGH
+503 SRDCSKTVKVSGGH
-517 VKTTIGKRSA
+517 IKTTIGKRSA

-539 SGKGQYEPQYSDS
+539 PGKGQYEPQYSDS

-563 TVYYKPKQD
+563 TMYYKPKQD

-582 KTDGMEQHISMKA
+582 KADGSEQNLAMEA
-595 VEVAD
+595 VDASD
-600 STDARGWYSADL
+600 STDANGWYSVNL
-612 PKGANLAAAK
+612 PEGANLAAAK
-622 FYFTDGTGAD
+622 FYFTDGTGTD
-632 RPDSNGWYQSQ
+632 RPDTNGWYQSQ

-649 NVCDGTVGRGVPYA
+649 NVQDGTVSRGVPFT
-663 RTYTGQHAGQTK
+663 RTYASQHANQTK
-675 VTVNFKPTDSVGKRA
+675 VTINFKPTSSVGTNA

-695 WTDDQTKST
+695 WTDDQAV
-704 YLPFDATGNGFGEIA
+704 YIPFGATPNGFGKTA
-719 QGYVDGAHSQ
+719 SGYVDGTQSQ
-729 VRFRIVDDET
+729 VKFRIVDDRT
-739 SEDASTGTEDSYSA
+739 ATAASNGTEDSYTA
-753 GTWKLDK
+753 DVWKLDK
-760 FANAYVDG
+760 FADVYVDG

-774 DGNQPQ
+774 DGNQPR

-864 SQTGKGVRDPWF
+864 LQTGKGVRDPWF

-905 AGNPDEGT
+905 AGDLAAGT

-919 SGDPTIYA
+919 SGDPTVYA

-932 TGVTFDTQGGS
+932 TGVIFDSQGGS
-943 SVGAQTVKVGGTAS
+943 PIGAQTVKLGGTAS
-957 EPDAPTKDGYRFVR
+957 EPVAPTKDGFKFVR
-971 WTTDPA
+971 WTTDVA
-977 GTTPYTFGTPVNA
+977 GIQPYDFNSEVTA

-996 QWAEAHKVTFDTTGG
+996 QWAVAHKVTFDSTGG
-1011 SAIDTQLVGD
+1011 SAVDTQLVGD
-1021 GEIASTPAAP
+1021 GEKASAPANP
-1031 IREGYT
+1031 TRTGYT
-1037 FAGWSTSKSDGAV
+1037 FAGWRTDATGGAA
-1050 YDFSTPVTTD
+1050 YDFNATPVTGD
-1060 VTLYAQWTPNT
+1060 VTLYAEWTR
-1071 YTVTFNTNGG
+1071 
-1081 TSVSSA
+1081 TS
-1087 SVQYGQTVAEPNDDP
+1087 
-1102 TLDGKK
+1102 
-1108 FVGWTT
+1108 
-1114 DAAGTQ
+1114 
-1120 PYGFGTP
+1120 
-1127 VTGDLTLYAKWSGV
+1127 
-1141 DETYRTVTLN
+1141 
-1151 LNDGAEY
+1151 
-1158 PPTALQNMTLFVK
+1158 
-1171 DGERLT
+1171 
-1177 IPDPAPTRDG
+1177 
-1187 YRLAGWTTDA
+1187 
-1197 ARQHDYASDSAVT
+1197 H
-1210 DDLTLY
+1210 
-1216 AKWVKTWTVTFDS
+1216 
-1229 QGGTDVPAQTV
+1229 
-1240 DDGGQV
+1240 
-1246 VAPDPAPVRD
+1246 
-1256 EYRLTGWSVEPTGG
+1256 
-1270 AAYVFSTPVTA
+1270 
-1281 DVTLYAQWA
+1281 
-1290 RTARQWT
+1290 QWT
-1297 ITFDLNGGAAPA
+1297 IKFDLNGGAAPE
-1309 GKNARELYADQKV
+1309 GKEATKLYADQKV
-1322 YDGDPLVS
+1322 YDGDPLIS
-1330 PTKDQTNVPVLDGYE
+1330 PTVDQTNVPVLEGYE

-1353 NDAFATSVLSF
+1353 NDALAKSVLSF
-1364 DENGRS
+1364 DENGKS

-1378 TVYALWAKAG
+1378 TVYALWAKMG
-1388 TVVKPPSATAGSG
+1388 TVVKPPTSTSD
-1401 TGSAT
+1401 ST
-1406 TTGVYADTDTGLN
+1406 TQSQIGAYSNTETGLN

-1446 TPWVN
+1446 APWVN

>member
-1 MNQHVH
+1 MNQHAH
-7 HIARRIT
+7 HTARRIT

-103 DELKSMI
+103 GELKDMI
-110 KQCNAAGV
+110 KQCRAAGV

-143 DGTAYNGSYGR
+143 DSTAYNGSYGR

-174 SGNKHQF
+174 SGNNHQF

-213 STMWDINTGSE
+213 STMWDINTGNG
-224 RVQNMQADYLKRLWQ
+224 RVQNMQADYLNQLWQ

-310 SLLKDFNGSITDLKY
+310 SLLKDFNGSITDLKN
-325 ITSDLLKRSDDATV
+325 IKSDLLKNSNDATV

-383 FDKSTQYDDGVKDT
+383 FNKSTQYDDGVKDT

-411 VASKDP
+411 ATSKDP
-417 TQMTYGDW
+417 TQMIYGDW

-439 FHNAVNGTKATNWQE
+439 FHNAVNGTKVTNWQE

-461 FDRAADGSSTAKG
+461 FDRAADDSSPAKG
-474 FMAINNTLQDHDVDY
+474 FMAINNTLQNHDVDY
-489 MTTLPDGEYCDVYA
+489 TTTLPDGEYCDVYA
-503 SRGCSKMVTVSNGH
+503 SRDCSKKVMVSGGH
-517 VKTTIGKRSA
+517 VKATIGKRSA
-527 IALYQGAVAESD
+527 IALYQGAAAESD
-539 SGKGQYEPQYSDS
+539 SGKGKYDPQYSDS

-558 GDKTL
+558 ADKTL
-563 TVYYKPKQD
+563 TVYYKPKQSGS
-572 DAAVPELHYQ
+572 APTLHYQ
-582 KTDGMEQHISMKA
+582 KADGSEQNLAMKA
-595 VEVAD
+595 VDASD
-600 STDARGWYSADL
+600 STDANGWYSVNL
-612 PKGANLAAAK
+612 PEGANLETAK
-622 FYFTDGTGAD
+622 FYFTDGTGTD
-632 RPDSNGWYQSQ
+632 RPDTNGWYQSQ

-649 NVCDGTVGRGVPYA
+649 NVQDGTVSRGVPFT
-663 RTYTGQHAGQTK
+663 RTYASQHANQTK
-675 VTVNFKPTDSVGKRA
+675 VTINFKPTSSVGTNA

-695 WTDDQTKST
+695 WTDDQAV
-704 YLPFDATGNGFGEIA
+704 YIPFGATPNGFGKTA
-719 QGYVDGAHSQ
+719 SGYVDGTQSQ
-729 VRFRIVDDET
+729 VKFRIVDDGT
-739 SEDASTGTEDSYSA
+739 ATAASNGTEDSYTA
-753 GTWKLDK
+753 DVWKLDK
-760 FANAYVDG
+760 FADAYVNG
-768 AIEAWV
+768 AIESWV
-774 DGNQPQ
+774 DGSQPQ
-780 TVSDRSPEKASPA
+780 SASDRSPEKAAPA

-817 GRYQD
+817 GNYQE

-828 TWKGWDLWSWYKE
+828 TWKGWDLWNWYKE

-905 AGNPDEGT
+905 AGDLAAGT

-919 SGDPTIYA
+919 SGDPTVYA

-932 TGVTFDTQGGS
+932 TGVTFDSQGGS
-943 SVGAQTVKVGGTAS
+943 PIGAQTVKLGGTAS
-957 EPDAPTKDGYRFVR
+957 EPVEPTKDGFKFVR
-971 WTTDPA
+971 WTTDVA
-977 GTTPYTFGTPVNA
+977 GTQPYDFNSEVIA

-996 QWAEAHKVTFDTTGG
+996 QWAVAHKVTFDSTGG
-1011 SAIDTQLVGD
+1011 SAVDTQLVGD
-1021 GEIASTPAAP
+1021 GEKASAP
-1031 IREGYT
+1031 TDPTRTGYT
-1037 FAGWSTSKSDGAV
+1037 FAGWSTSQAGGAD
-1050 YDFSTPVTTD
+1050 YDFNVTSVTGD
-1060 VTLYAQWTPNT
+1060 LTLYAQWTPNT
-1071 YTVTFNTNGG
+1071 YTVTFNSNRG
-1081 TSVSSA
+1081 TPVTPA
-1087 SVQYGQTVAEPNDDP
+1087 NVQYGQKVAKPSDP
-1102 TLDGKK
+1102 TRDGKV

-1114 DAAGTQ
+1114 DAAGTK

-1127 VTGDLTLYAKWSGV
+1127 VTGNLTLYAKWSDVG
-1141 DETYRTVTLN
+1141 ETYRTVTLN
-1151 LNDGAEY
+1151 LSDGADY
-1158 PPTALQNMTLFVK
+1158 PPTALQSMTLFVK
-1171 DGERLT
+1171 DGEQLV

-1197 ARQHDYASDSAVT
+1197 ARQNDYAPDTVVT
-1210 DDLTLY
+1210 GDLTLY

-1229 QGGTDVPAQTV
+1229 QGGTDVPSQTVV
-1240 DDGGQV
+1240 DDGQA
-1246 VAPDPAPVRD
+1246 VAPDPAPTRD
-1256 EYRLTGWSVEPTGG
+1256 EYKLTGWSVEPTGG
-1270 AAYVFSTPVTA
+1270 AAYDFSTQVTA

-1290 RTARQWT
+1290 RTAHQWT

-1309 GKNARELYADQKV
+1309 GKNAGELYAAQKV
-1322 YDGDPLVS
+1322 YDGDSLIS
-1330 PTKDQTNVPVLDGYE
+1330 PTQDQTNVPVLEGYE

-1353 NDAFATSVLSF
+1353 NDALAKSVLSF
-1364 DENGRS
+1364 DENGKS

-1378 TVYALWAKAG
+1378 TVYALWAKMG
-1388 TVVKPPSATAGSG
+1388 TVVKPPTSTSD
-1401 TGSAT
+1401 ST
-1406 TTGVYADTDTGLN
+1406 TQSQIGAYSNTETGLN

>member
-174 SGNKHQF
+174 SGNNHQY

-213 STMWDINTGSE
+213 STMWDINTGNG
-224 RVQNMQADYLKRLWQ
+224 RVQNMQADYLNRLWQ

-411 VASKDP
+411 ATSKDP

-439 FHNAVNGTKATNWQE
+439 FHNAVNGTKVTNWQE

-461 FDRAADGSSTAKG
+461 FDRAADGSSTAEG

-489 MTTLPDGEYCDVYA
+489 TTTLPDGKYCDVYA
-503 SRGCSKMVTVSNGH
+503 SRDCSKTVTVSGGH

-582 KTDGMEQHISMKA
+582 KADGTEQRITMNA
-595 VEVAD
+595 VDTAD
-600 STDARGWYSADL
+600 STDAHGWYGADL
-612 PKGANLAAAK
+612 PEGANLAAAK
-622 FYFTDGTGAD
+622 FYFTDGTDTD
-632 RPDSNGWYQSQ
+632 RPDGNGWYQSQ

-649 NVCDGTVGRGVPYA
+649 NVCDGIVNRGVPYA
-663 RTYTGQHAGQTK
+663 RTYASQHAGQTK
-675 VTVNFKPTDSVGKRA
+675 VTINFKPTDSVGKHA
-690 TGVQV
+690 AGVQV
-695 WTDDQTKST
+695 WTDDQTKPA
-704 YLPFDATGNGFGEIA
+704 YLPFGAAGNGFGKIA

-729 VRFRIVDDET
+729 VRFRIVDGET
-739 SEDASTGTEDSYSA
+739 SEDASAGTEDSYSA

-780 TVSDRSPEKASPA
+780 TASDRSPEKASPA

-799 DIKNPKTLTVKLH
+799 DIKNPKTLTIKLH

-841 STSGVATPF
+841 STSGVAMPF

-894 RQIPESVINVQ
+894 RQIPESVINVP

-932 TGVTFDTQGGS
+932 TGVIFDTQGGS

-1037 FAGWSTSKSDGAV
+1037 FAGWSTSKSDGAA

-1087 SVQYGQTVAEPNDDP
+1087 SVQYGQTVAEPNDP

-1127 VTGDLTLYAKWSGV
+1127 VTGDLTLYAKWSDV

-1187 YRLAGWTTDA
+1187 YRLVGWTTDA

-1270 AAYVFSTPVTA
+1270 ATYVFSTPVTA

-1290 RTARQWT
+1290 RTAHQWT

-1309 GKNARELYADQKV
+1309 GKNAGELYADQKV

-1364 DENGRS
+1364 DEDGRS

-1433 FPNTDFGSITEES
+1433 FPNTDFGSITKES
-1446 TPWVN
+1446 TPWSD